1 MMKKHT
7 GIIYGLLLIAVC
19 LAGSMVHTTRAMAE
33 ETGVTYTYENGTLTF
48 QGSGAIEKQ
57 VNGEENSWRSY
68 KDTATKLVVEVGI
81 TEIGDSAFSGFT
93 KLQEISLPK
102 GLKLLG
108 DNCFEKCS
116 SLTSVSIPRRVTT
129 WRDYCFKDCTSLTS
143 VSIGRA
149 LQDDTVEVGENPFLG
164 DKALE
169 NITVEE
175 GHPYL
180 SVQDHALIYRSKYGW
195 NTLVAYPEGLTDTV
209 YCIPEGVDT
218 VGDKAFAGNQSIQK
232 LTMKSSVTRVEGKA
246 FWDMAS
252 LKEIRFSDKITS
264 IDWNEYTSDGFVG
277 ALYGCENVEQ
287 IVLPRHL
294 RSLGSVAF
302 GTCGKLKELVLPASL
317 KEFNTG
323 AVDGCN
329 NLEKITALNK
339 DMEITG
345 EDSDIS
351 IRTKFCGYAGSAF
364 AQFADQ
370 YDYDLEE
377 ITMHSVL
384 VDSYVLDR
392 ADVLVD
398 GSMVQ
403 KPDTIYMGNQV
414 EIRCKDGKS
423 CDAVRW
429 NDTLIYLQNGTYT
442 GILTGDVSMDDCY
455 ELQEIHNGA
464 EFIAAVKQDTAH
476 RVLKLVSDIAITDW
490 AENGTE
496 AVTDFAGAL
505 DGAGHKIYLRQFRTV
520 TASDRE
526 QEPQYLHSTFGN
538 NRGLIKNIVFSVD
551 YRQEEGNVETPLAI
565 LCGDNY
571 GVISDC
577 QVTGTCLYTNGSD
590 DSYIY
595 GLTKCNYYMLWND
608 TMSAWLSTGSKKL
621 GTVCG
626 ITGRNTFLGSLVH
639 VNMTGTLIAR
649 TVYGV
654 GKDNGGDY
662 CGDGISGGK
671 DVEIAQ
677 CGVAGSLYGQ
687 EVKEFF
693 GTTASDADFLE
704 EEITFSGEKNP
715 QTTLPE
721 PSPEETLPPEV
732 TETIP
737 PAASQSPGVSSGP
750 QPGESAKPETST
762 SPQPGESA
770 KPETTVSPKTKDT
783 VKPET
788 STTPKPKESA
798 KPGTS
803 ASPSASASAKPEVT
817 ESAKNTAEPTK
828 KPKESA
834 KPETSASPVA
844 SASAKP
850 EVTES
855 AKNTAEPTKKPK
867 DTAKPETSTTP
878 KPKDTVKP
886 ETSASPS
893 ASASAKPE
901 NPGSTMQL
909 PVPSQTNISNISNQV
924 TNNQVQIQ
932 NVNTNYIQ
940 LTWKAQ
946 GDCEYHIYRS
956 KKKAGVYRCVKVI
969 KGGGSYK
976 DRQAKRGQ
984 TYYYKIMTVNAD
996 GSHVSLDEIKPIK
1009 VTAAWLVKPVISVK
1023 KGVYNGR
1030 KGVQITLKKYQGKYA
1045 LIEGKW
1051 SGKYKKIPIRK
1062 GTIKSYKA
1070 KYRLAYG
1077 SQRGTISLRVRTWEK
1092 TGGKKR
1098 YSAYSNVVKM
1108 KV

>member
-48 QGSGAIEKQ
+48 QGSGVIEKQ

-149 LQDDTVEVGENPFLG
+149 LQEDTVKVGENPFLG

-169 NITVEE
+169 SITVET
-175 GHPYL
+175 GHPYF

-195 NTLVAYPEGLTDTV
+195 NTLVAYPEGLTAAA

-232 LTMKSSVTRVEGKA
+232 LTMKSSVTRIEGKA

-329 NLEKITALNK
+329 SLEKITSLNK
-339 DMEITG
+339 DMKIVG
-345 EDSDIS
+345 DASDIS
-351 IRTKFCGYAGSAF
+351 IRTKLCGYAGSAF

-370 YDYDLEE
+370 YDYYFEE
-377 ITMHSVL
+377 ITTHSVL

-398 GSMVQ
+398 GSMVE

-442 GILTGDVSMDDCY
+442 GMLTGDVSMDDCY

-490 AENGTE
+490 GENGTE
-496 AVTDFAGAL
+496 AATDFAGAL
-505 DGAGHKIYLRQFRTV
+505 DGAGHKIYLRQFRTI
-520 TASDRE
+520 TASARE
-526 QEPQYLHSTFGN
+526 KDTQYLSTFGN
-538 NRGLIKNIVFSVD
+538 NRGIIKNIVFSVD
-551 YRQEEGNVETPLAI
+551 YRQKEGNVELPLAI

-590 DSYIY
+590 DSCIY

-626 ITGRNTFLGSLVH
+626 ITGRNTFLGSMVN
-639 VNMTGTLIAR
+639 VNMTGILIAR

-654 GKDNGGDY
+654 GQENGGEY
-662 CGDGISGGK
+662 CGDSISNGK

-677 CGVAGSLYGQ
+677 CGVSGSLYGQ
-687 EVKEFF
+687 EVTEFF
-693 GTTASDADFLE
+693 GTTASDTDFSQ
-704 EEITFSGEKNP
+704 EEITFSGQKNP
-715 QTTLPE
+715 QTTPPE
-721 PSPEETLPPEV
+721 PSPEVTLPPEA

-750 QPGESAKPETST
+750 QPGESTKPETWV
-762 SPQPGESA
+762 SPKPEETV
-770 KPETTVSPKTKDT
+770 KPETTVSPKPGESA
-783 VKPET
+783 KPET
-788 STTPKPKESA
+788 STTPKPRESA
-798 KPGTS
+798 KPETS
-803 ASPSASASAKPEVT
+803 ASPSASTSAKPEVT

-828 KPKESA
+828 KPKE
-834 KPETSASPVA
+834 
-844 SASAKP
+844 
-850 EVTES
+850 
-855 AKNTAEPTKKPK
+855 
-867 DTAKPETSTTP
+867 TAKPEFSTTP
-878 KPKDTVKP
+878 KPKETAKP

-901 NPGSTMQL
+901 NPGSTMQS

-969 KGGGSYK
+969 RGGGSYK

-1009 VTAAWLVKPVISVK
+1009 VTAAWLIKPVISVK
-1023 KGVYNGR
+1023 KGIYNGR

>member
-1 MMKKHT
+1 MKKHT

-19 LAGSMVHTTRAMAE
+19 LAGSMAYTTRVTAE
-33 ETGVTYTYENGTLTF
+33 ETAVTYTYENGTLTF
-48 QGSGAIEKQ
+48 RGTGAIEKQ
-57 VNGEENSWRSY
+57 TDGEENPWRSY
-68 KDTATKLVVEVGI
+68 KDTATNLVIEVGI

-93 KLQEISLPK
+93 KLQKISLPK

-116 SLTSVSIPRRVTT
+116 SLTSVDIPRRVTT

-143 VSIGRA
+143 VSIGRG
-149 LQDDTVEVGENPFLG
+149 LQEDTVAVGENPFLG

-169 NITVEE
+169 SITVET

-180 SVQDHALIYRSKYGW
+180 YVQDHALVCRSKYGW
-195 NTLVAYPEGLTDTV
+195 NTLVTYPEGLTDLS

-218 VGDKAFAGNQSIQK
+218 VGDMAFAGNQSLQS
-232 LTMKSSVTRVEGKA
+232 LSMKSSVTRIEGRA
-246 FWDMAS
+246 FWNMTS
-252 LKEIRFSDKITS
+252 LKEIRFSDNITS

-287 IVLPRHL
+287 IILPRHL
-294 RSLGSVAF
+294 RSLGGVAF
-302 GTCGKLKELVLPASL
+302 GTCGKLKELVLPANI

-323 AVDGCN
+323 AVYGCS

-339 DMEITG
+339 DMKITG
-345 EDSDIS
+345 ENSDIS
-351 IRTKFCGYAGSAF
+351 IRTKLCGYAGSTL

-370 YDYDLEE
+370 YDYYFEE
-377 ITMHSVL
+377 ITTHSVL

-392 ADVLVD
+392 TDVFVD

-442 GILTGDVSMDDCY
+442 GMLSGDVSVDDCY
-455 ELQEIHNGA
+455 EVQEIHSGE
-464 EFIAAVKQDTAH
+464 EFIAAVKQDTDH

-490 AENGTE
+490 DENGTE

-505 DGAGHKIYLRQFRTV
+505 DGAGHKIYLRQFRTI
-520 TASDRE
+520 TASARE
-526 QEPQYLHSTFGN
+526 KDPRYLSTFGN
-538 NRGLIKNIVFSVD
+538 NRGIIKNIVFSVD
-551 YRQEEGNVETPLAI
+551 YRQEEGNVEMPLAI
-565 LCGDNY
+565 ICGNNY

-590 DSYIY
+590 DSCIY

-608 TMSAWLSTGSKKL
+608 SLSAWLSAGSKKL

-626 ITGRNTFLGSLVH
+626 ITGRNTFLGSLVN

-654 GKDNGGDY
+654 GQENGGDY
-662 CGDGISGGK
+662 CGDGISSGK
-671 DVEIAQ
+671 DVEIAR

-687 EVKEFF
+687 EVTEFF
-693 GTTASDADFLE
+693 GQNTSDTDFSQ
-704 EEITFSGEKNP
+704 EEITFSGQKNP
-715 QTTLPE
+715 EATLSE

-732 TETIP
+732 TETIL
-737 PAASQSPGVSSGP
+737 
-750 QPGESAKPETST
+750 
-762 SPQPGESA
+762 
-770 KPETTVSPKTKDT
+770 
-783 VKPET
+783 
-788 STTPKPKESA
+788 
-798 KPGTS
+798 
-803 ASPSASASAKPEVT
+803 PEVFISPTPEET
-817 ESAKNTAEPTK
+817 E
-828 KPKESA
+828 
-834 KPETSASPVA
+834 KPETSASP
-844 SASAKP
+844 
-850 EVTES
+850 EVSTSPTPTES
-855 AKNTAEPTKKPK
+855 EKPK
-867 DTAKPETSTTP
+867 
-878 KPKDTVKP
+878 
-886 ETSASPS
+886 TSASP
-893 ASASAKPE
+893 
-901 NPGSTMQL
+901 T
-909 PVPSQTNISNISNQV
+909 VPSQTNISNVSNQV

-932 NVNTNYIQ
+932 NVTTNYIQ

-956 KKKAGVYRCVKVI
+956 KKKAGVYQCVKIV
-969 KGGGSYK
+969 KGGGTYK
-976 DRQAKRGQ
+976 DHQAKRGQ
-984 TYYYKIMTVNAD
+984 TYYYKIMAVNAD
-996 GSHVSLDEIKPIK
+996 GSHTSLDEIKPIK
-1009 VTAAWLVKPVISVK
+1009 VTAAWLMKPVISAK
-1023 KGVYNGR
+1023 KGVYDGR

-1045 LIEGKW
+1045 VIEGKW
-1051 SGKYKKIPIRK
+1051 GGKYKKIPIRQ

-1077 SQRGTISLRVRTWEK
+1077 SQKGTISLRIRTWEK
-1092 TGGKKR
+1092 INGKKR
-1098 YSAYSNVVKM
+1098 YSAYSNVVRL

>member
-1 MMKKHT
+1 MKMMKKHT

-19 LAGSMVHTTRAMAE
+19 LAGSMAYTTRVTAE
-33 ETGVTYTYENGTLTF
+33 ETAVTYTYENGTLTF
-48 QGSGAIEKQ
+48 RGTGAIEKQ
-57 VNGEENSWRSY
+57 TDGEENPWRSY
-68 KDTATKLVVEVGI
+68 KDTATDLVIEVGI

-93 KLQEISLPK
+93 KLQKISFPK

-116 SLTSVSIPRRVTT
+116 SLTSVDIPRRVTT

-143 VSIGRA
+143 VSIGRV
-149 LQDDTVEVGENPFLG
+149 LQEDTAAVGENPFLG

-169 NITVEE
+169 SITVET

-180 SVQDHALIYRSKYGW
+180 YVQDHALVCRSKYGW
-195 NTLVAYPEGLTDTV
+195 NTLVTYPEGLTDLS

-218 VGDKAFAGNQSIQK
+218 VGDMAFAGNQSLQS
-232 LTMKSSVTRVEGKA
+232 LSMKSSVTRIEGRA
-246 FWDMAS
+246 FWNMTS
-252 LKEIRFSDKITS
+252 LKEIRFSDNITS

-287 IVLPRHL
+287 IILPRHL
-294 RSLGSVAF
+294 RSLGGVAF
-302 GTCGKLKELVLPASL
+302 GTCGKLKELVLPANI

-323 AVDGCN
+323 AVYGCS

-339 DMEITG
+339 DMKITG
-345 EDSDIS
+345 ENSDIS
-351 IRTKFCGYAGSAF
+351 IRTKLCGYAGSTL

-370 YDYDLEE
+370 YDYDFEE
-377 ITMHSVL
+377 ITAHSVL

-392 ADVLVD
+392 TDVFVD

-442 GILTGDVSMDDCY
+442 GMLSGDVSVDDCY

-464 EFIAAVKQDTAH
+464 EFIAAVKQDTDH

-490 AENGTE
+490 DENGTE

-505 DGAGHKIYLRQFRTV
+505 DGAGHKIYLRQFRTI
-520 TASDRE
+520 TASARE
-526 QEPQYLHSTFGN
+526 KDPRYLSTFGN
-538 NRGLIKNIVFSVD
+538 NRGIIKNIVFSVD
-551 YRQEEGNVETPLAI
+551 YRQEEGNVEMPLAI
-565 LCGDNY
+565 ICGNNY

-590 DSYIY
+590 DSCIY

-608 TMSAWLSTGSKKL
+608 SLSAWLSAGSKKL

-626 ITGRNTFLGSLVH
+626 ITGRNTFLGSLVN

-654 GKDNGGDY
+654 GQENGGDY

-671 DVEIAQ
+671 DVEIAR

-687 EVKEFF
+687 EVTEFF
-693 GTTASDADFLE
+693 GQNTSDTDFSQ
-704 EEITFSGEKNP
+704 EEITFSGQKNP
-715 QTTLPE
+715 EATLPE

-732 TETIP
+732 TETIL
-737 PAASQSPGVSSGP
+737 
-750 QPGESAKPETST
+750 
-762 SPQPGESA
+762 
-770 KPETTVSPKTKDT
+770 
-783 VKPET
+783 
-788 STTPKPKESA
+788 
-798 KPGTS
+798 
-803 ASPSASASAKPEVT
+803 PEVSISPTPEET
-817 ESAKNTAEPTK
+817 E
-828 KPKESA
+828 
-834 KPETSASPVA
+834 KPETSASPTPEESEKPKT
-844 SASAKP
+844 SASSEVSTSPTP
-850 EVTES
+850 EES
-855 AKNTAEPTKKPK
+855 K
-867 DTAKPETSTTP
+867 
-878 KPKDTVKP
+878 KP
-886 ETSASPS
+886 ETSASPEVSTSPTPTESEKPKTS
-893 ASASAKPE
+893 ASP
-901 NPGSTMQL
+901 T
-909 PVPSQTNISNISNQV
+909 VPSQTNISNVSNQV

-932 NVNTNYIQ
+932 NVTTNYIQ

-956 KKKAGVYRCVKVI
+956 KKKAGVYQCVKIV
-969 KGGGSYK
+969 KGGGTYK
-976 DRQAKRGQ
+976 DHQAKRGQ
-984 TYYYKIMTVNAD
+984 TYYYKIMAVNAD
-996 GSHVSLDEIKPIK
+996 GSHTSLDEIKPIK
-1009 VTAAWLVKPVISVK
+1009 VTAAWLMKPVISAK
-1023 KGVYNGR
+1023 KGVYDGR

-1045 LIEGKW
+1045 VIEGKW
-1051 SGKYKKIPIRK
+1051 GGKYKKIPIRQ

-1077 SQRGTISLRVRTWEK
+1077 SQKGTISLRIRTWEK
-1092 TGGKKR
+1092 INGKKR
-1098 YSAYSNVVKM
+1098 YSAYSNVVRLKM
-1108 KV
+1108 

>member
-1 MMKKHT
+1 MKMMKKHT

-19 LAGSMVHTTRAMAE
+19 LAGSMAYTTRVTAE
-33 ETGVTYTYENGTLTF
+33 ETAVTYTYENGTLTF
-48 QGSGAIEKQ
+48 RGTGAIEKQ
-57 VNGEENSWRSY
+57 TDGEENPWRSY
-68 KDTATKLVVEVGI
+68 KDTATNLVIEVGI

-93 KLQEISLPK
+93 KLQKISLPK

-116 SLTSVSIPRRVTT
+116 SLTSVDIPRRVTT

-143 VSIGRA
+143 VSIGRG
-149 LQDDTVEVGENPFLG
+149 LQEDTVAVGENPFLG

-169 NITVEE
+169 SITVET

-180 SVQDHALIYRSKYGW
+180 YVQDHALVCRSKYGW
-195 NTLVAYPEGLTDTV
+195 NTLVTYPEGLTDLS

-218 VGDKAFAGNQSIQK
+218 VGDMAFAGNQSLQS
-232 LTMKSSVTRVEGKA
+232 LSMKSSVTRIEGRA
-246 FWDMAS
+246 FWNMTS
-252 LKEIRFSDKITS
+252 LKEICFSDNITS

-287 IVLPRHL
+287 IILPRHL
-294 RSLGSVAF
+294 RSLGGVAF
-302 GTCGKLKELVLPASL
+302 GTCGKLKELVLPANL

-323 AVDGCN
+323 AVYGCS

-339 DMEITG
+339 DMKITG
-345 EDSDIS
+345 ENSDIS
-351 IRTKFCGYAGSAF
+351 IRTKLCGYAGSTL

-370 YDYDLEE
+370 YDYDFGE

-392 ADVLVD
+392 TDVFVD

-442 GILTGDVSMDDCY
+442 GMLSGDVSVDDCY
-455 ELQEIHNGA
+455 EVQEIHSGE
-464 EFIAAVKQDTAH
+464 EFIAAVKQDTDH

-490 AENGTE
+490 DENGTE

-505 DGAGHKIYLRQFRTV
+505 DGAGHKIYLRQFRTI
-520 TASDRE
+520 TASARE
-526 QEPQYLHSTFGN
+526 KDPRYLSTFGN
-538 NRGLIKNIVFSVD
+538 NRGIIKNIVFSVD
-551 YRQEEGNVETPLAI
+551 YRQEEGNVEMPLAI
-565 LCGDNY
+565 ICGNNY

-590 DSYIY
+590 DSCIY

-608 TMSAWLSTGSKKL
+608 SLSAWLSAGSKKL

-626 ITGRNTFLGSLVH
+626 ITGRNTFLGSLVN

-654 GKDNGGDY
+654 GQENGGDY
-662 CGDGISGGK
+662 CGDGISSGK
-671 DVEIAQ
+671 DVEIAR

-687 EVKEFF
+687 EVTEFF
-693 GTTASDADFLE
+693 GQNTSDTDFSQ
-704 EEITFSGEKNP
+704 EEITFSGQKNP
-715 QTTLPE
+715 EATLPE

-732 TETIP
+732 TETIL
-737 PAASQSPGVSSGP
+737 
-750 QPGESAKPETST
+750 
-762 SPQPGESA
+762 
-770 KPETTVSPKTKDT
+770 
-783 VKPET
+783 
-788 STTPKPKESA
+788 
-798 KPGTS
+798 
-803 ASPSASASAKPEVT
+803 PEVSISPTPT
-817 ESAKNTAEPTK
+817 ETEKT
-828 KPKESA
+828 
-834 KPETSASPVA
+834 ETSASP
-844 SASAKP
+844 
-850 EVTES
+850 EVSTSPTPTES
-855 AKNTAEPTKKPK
+855 EKPK
-867 DTAKPETSTTP
+867 
-878 KPKDTVKP
+878 
-886 ETSASPS
+886 TSASP
-893 ASASAKPE
+893 
-901 NPGSTMQL
+901 T
-909 PVPSQTNISNISNQV
+909 VPSQTNISNVSNQV

-932 NVNTNYIQ
+932 NVTTNYIQ

-956 KKKAGVYRCVKVI
+956 KKKAGVYQCVKIV
-969 KGGGSYK
+969 KGGGTYK
-976 DRQAKRGQ
+976 DHQAKRGQ
-984 TYYYKIMTVNAD
+984 TYYYKIMAVNAD
-996 GSHVSLDEIKPIK
+996 GSHTSLDEIKPIK
-1009 VTAAWLVKPVISVK
+1009 VTAAWLMKPVISAK
-1023 KGVYNGR
+1023 KGVYDGR

-1045 LIEGKW
+1045 VIEGKW
-1051 SGKYKKIPIRK
+1051 GGKYKKIPIRQ

-1077 SQRGTISLRVRTWEK
+1077 SQKGTISLRIRTWEK
-1092 TGGKKR
+1092 INGKKR
-1098 YSAYSNVVKM
+1098 YSAYSNVVRL

>member
-1 MMKKHT
+1 MKMMKKHT

-19 LAGSMVHTTRAMAE
+19 LAGSMAYTTRVTAE
-33 ETGVTYTYENGTLTF
+33 ETAVTYTYENGTLTF
-48 QGSGAIEKQ
+48 RGTGAIEKQ
-57 VNGEENSWRSY
+57 TDGEENPWRSY
-68 KDTATKLVVEVGI
+68 KDTATNLVIEVGI

-93 KLQEISLPK
+93 KLQKISLPK

-116 SLTSVSIPRRVTT
+116 SLTSVDIPRRVTT

-143 VSIGRA
+143 VSIGRG
-149 LQDDTVEVGENPFLG
+149 LQEDTVAVGENPFLG

-169 NITVEE
+169 SITVET

-180 SVQDHALIYRSKYGW
+180 YVQDHALVCRSKYGW
-195 NTLVAYPEGLTDTV
+195 NTLVTYPEGLTDLS

-218 VGDKAFAGNQSIQK
+218 VGDMAFAGNQSLQS
-232 LTMKSSVTRVEGKA
+232 LSMKSSVTRIEGRA
-246 FWDMAS
+246 FWNMTS
-252 LKEIRFSDKITS
+252 LKEIRFSDNITS

-287 IVLPRHL
+287 IILPRHL
-294 RSLGSVAF
+294 RSLGGVAF
-302 GTCGKLKELVLPASL
+302 GTCGKLKELVLPANI

-323 AVDGCN
+323 AVYGCS

-339 DMEITG
+339 DMKIT
-345 EDSDIS
+345 EENSDIS
-351 IRTKFCGYAGSAF
+351 IRTKLCGYAGSTL

-370 YDYDLEE
+370 YDYYFEE
-377 ITMHSVL
+377 ITTHSVL

-392 ADVLVD
+392 TDVFVD

-442 GILTGDVSMDDCY
+442 GMLSGDVSVDDCY
-455 ELQEIHNGA
+455 EVQEIHSGE
-464 EFIAAVKQDTAH
+464 EFIAAVKQDTDH

-490 AENGTE
+490 DENGTE

-505 DGAGHKIYLRQFRTV
+505 DGAGHKIYLRQFRTI
-520 TASDRE
+520 TASARE
-526 QEPQYLHSTFGN
+526 KDPRYLSTFGN
-538 NRGLIKNIVFSVD
+538 NRGIIKNIVFSVD
-551 YRQEEGNVETPLAI
+551 YRQEEGNVEMPLAI
-565 LCGDNY
+565 ICGNNY

-590 DSYIY
+590 DSCIY

-608 TMSAWLSTGSKKL
+608 SLSAWLSAGSKKL

-626 ITGRNTFLGSLVH
+626 ITGRNTFLGSLVN

-654 GKDNGGDY
+654 GQENGGDY
-662 CGDGISGGK
+662 CGDGISSGK
-671 DVEIAQ
+671 DVEIAR

-687 EVKEFF
+687 KVTEFF
-693 GTTASDADFLE
+693 GQNTSDTDFSQ
-704 EEITFSGEKNP
+704 EEITFSGQKNP
-715 QTTLPE
+715 EATLPE

-732 TETIP
+732 TETIL
-737 PAASQSPGVSSGP
+737 
-750 QPGESAKPETST
+750 PEVST
-762 SPQPGESA
+762 SPTPT
-770 KPETTVSPKTKDT
+770 ETEKT
-783 VKPET
+783 E
-788 STTPKPKESA
+788 
-798 KPGTS
+798 TS
-803 ASPSASASAKPEVT
+803 ASPTVSTSPTPEET
-817 ESAKNTAEPTK
+817 E
-828 KPKESA
+828 
-834 KPETSASPVA
+834 KPETSASP
-844 SASAKP
+844 
-850 EVTES
+850 T
-855 AKNTAEPTKKPK
+855 
-867 DTAKPETSTTP
+867 
-878 KPKDTVKP
+878 
-886 ETSASPS
+886 
-893 ASASAKPE
+893 
-901 NPGSTMQL
+901 
-909 PVPSQTNISNISNQV
+909 VPSQTNISNVSNQV

-932 NVNTNYIQ
+932 NVTTNYIQ

-956 KKKAGVYRCVKVI
+956 KKKAGVYQCVKIV
-969 KGGGSYK
+969 KGGGTYK
-976 DRQAKRGQ
+976 DHQAKRGQ
-984 TYYYKIMTVNAD
+984 TYYYKIMAVNAD
-996 GSHVSLDEIKPIK
+996 GSHTSLDEIKPIK
-1009 VTAAWLVKPVISVK
+1009 VTAAWLMKPVISAK
-1023 KGVYNGR
+1023 KGVYDGR

-1045 LIEGKW
+1045 VIEGKW
-1051 SGKYKKIPIRK
+1051 GGKYKKIPIRQ

-1077 SQRGTISLRVRTWEK
+1077 SQKGTISLRIRTWEK
-1092 TGGKKR
+1092 INGKKR
-1098 YSAYSNVVKM
+1098 YSAYSNVVRL

>member
-1 MMKKHT
+1 MKKHT

-19 LAGSMVHTTRAMAE
+19 LAGSMAYTAKVTAE
-33 ETGVTYTYENGTLTF
+33 ETEVTYTYENGTLTF
-48 QGSGAIEKQ
+48 RGTGAIEKQ
-57 VNGEENSWRSY
+57 TDGEENPWRSY
-68 KDTATKLVVEVGI
+68 KDTATNLVVEVGI

-93 KLQEISLPK
+93 KLQKISLPK

-116 SLTSVSIPRRVTT
+116 SLTSVDIPRRVTT

-143 VSIGRA
+143 VSIGRV
-149 LQDDTVEVGENPFLG
+149 LQEDTVAVGENPFLG

-169 NITVEE
+169 SITVET

-180 SVQDHALIYRSKYGW
+180 YVQDHALVCRSKYGW
-195 NTLVAYPEGLTDTV
+195 NTLVTYPEGLTDLS

-218 VGDKAFAGNQSIQK
+218 VGDMAFAGNQSLQS
-232 LTMKSSVTRVEGKA
+232 LSMKSSVTRIEGRA
-246 FWDMAS
+246 FWNMTS
-252 LKEIRFSDKITS
+252 LKEIRFSDNITS

-287 IVLPRHL
+287 IILPRHL
-294 RSLGSVAF
+294 RSLGGVAF
-302 GTCGKLKELVLPASL
+302 GTCGKLKELVLPANI

-323 AVDGCN
+323 AVYGCS

-339 DMEITG
+339 DMKITG
-345 EDSDIS
+345 ENSDIS
-351 IRTKFCGYAGSAF
+351 IRTKLCGYAGSTL
-364 AQFADQ
+364 AQFADR
-370 YDYDLEE
+370 YDYDFGE

-392 ADVLVD
+392 TDVFVD

-414 EIRCKDGKS
+414 EIRCRDGKS

-442 GILTGDVSMDDCY
+442 GILSGDVSVDDCY

-464 EFIAAVKQDTAH
+464 EFIAAVKQDTDH

-490 AENGTE
+490 DENGTE

-505 DGAGHKIYLRQFRTV
+505 DGAGHKIYLRQFRTI
-520 TASDRE
+520 TASARE
-526 QEPQYLHSTFGN
+526 KDPRYLSTFGN
-538 NRGLIKNIVFSVD
+538 NRGIIKNIVFSVD
-551 YRQEEGNVETPLAI
+551 YRQEEGNVEMPLAI
-565 LCGDNY
+565 ICGNNY

-590 DSYIY
+590 DSCIY

-608 TMSAWLSTGSKKL
+608 SLSAWLSAGSKKL

-626 ITGRNTFLGSLVH
+626 ITGRNTFLGSLVN

-654 GKDNGGDY
+654 GQENGGDY

-671 DVEIAQ
+671 DVEIAR

-687 EVKEFF
+687 EVTEFF
-693 GTTASDADFLE
+693 GQNTSDTDFSQ
-704 EEITFSGEKNP
+704 EEITFSGQKNP
-715 QTTLPE
+715 EATLPE

-732 TETIP
+732 TETILP
-737 PAASQSPGVSSGP
+737 EVSISPTP
-750 QPGESAKPETST
+750 TET
-762 SPQPGESA
+762 E
-770 KPETTVSPKTKDT
+770 KT
-783 VKPET
+783 E
-788 STTPKPKESA
+788 
-798 KPGTS
+798 TS
-803 ASPSASASAKPEVT
+803 ASPEVSTSPTPT
-817 ESAKNTAEPTK
+817 ESE
-828 KPKESA
+828 
-834 KPETSASPVA
+834 KPETSASP
-844 SASAKP
+844 
-850 EVTES
+850 T
-855 AKNTAEPTKKPK
+855 
-867 DTAKPETSTTP
+867 
-878 KPKDTVKP
+878 
-886 ETSASPS
+886 
-893 ASASAKPE
+893 
-901 NPGSTMQL
+901 
-909 PVPSQTNISNISNQV
+909 VPSQTNISNVSNQV

-932 NVNTNYIQ
+932 NVTTNYIQ

-956 KKKAGVYRCVKVI
+956 KKKAGVYQCVKIV
-969 KGGGSYK
+969 KGGGTYK
-976 DRQAKRGQ
+976 DHQAKRGQ
-984 TYYYKIMTVNAD
+984 TYYYKIMAVNAD
-996 GSHVSLDEIKPIK
+996 GSHTSLDEIKPIK
-1009 VTAAWLVKPVISVK
+1009 VTAAWLMKPVISAK
-1023 KGVYNGR
+1023 KGVYDGR

-1045 LIEGKW
+1045 VIEGKW
-1051 SGKYKKIPIRK
+1051 GGKYKKIPIRQ

-1077 SQRGTISLRVRTWEK
+1077 SQKGTISLRIRTWEK
-1092 TGGKKR
+1092 INGKKR
-1098 YSAYSNVVKM
+1098 YSAYSNVVRL

>member
-1 MMKKHT
+1 MKKHT

-19 LAGSMVHTTRAMAE
+19 LAGSMAYTTRVTAE
-33 ETGVTYTYENGTLTF
+33 ETAVTYTYENGTLTF
-48 QGSGAIEKQ
+48 RGTGAIEKQ
-57 VNGEENSWRSY
+57 TDGEENPWRSY
-68 KDTATKLVVEVGI
+68 KDTATNLVIEVGI

-93 KLQEISLPK
+93 KLQKISLPK

-116 SLTSVSIPRRVTT
+116 SLTSVDIPRRVTT

-143 VSIGRA
+143 VSIGRG
-149 LQDDTVEVGENPFLG
+149 LQEDTVAVGENLFLG

-169 NITVEE
+169 SITVET

-180 SVQDHALIYRSKYGW
+180 YVQDHALVCRSKYGW
-195 NTLVAYPEGLTDTV
+195 NTLVTYPEGLTDLS

-218 VGDKAFAGNQSIQK
+218 VGDMAFAGNQSLQS
-232 LTMKSSVTRVEGKA
+232 LSMKSSVTRIEGRA
-246 FWDMAS
+246 FWNMTS
-252 LKEIRFSDKITS
+252 LKEIRFSDNITS

-287 IVLPRHL
+287 IILPRHL
-294 RSLGSVAF
+294 RSLGGVAF
-302 GTCGKLKELVLPASL
+302 GTCGKLKELVLPANI

-323 AVDGCN
+323 AVYGCS

-339 DMEITG
+339 DMKITG
-345 EDSDIS
+345 ENSDIS
-351 IRTKFCGYAGSAF
+351 IRTKLCGYAGSTL

-370 YDYDLEE
+370 YDYDFGE

-392 ADVLVD
+392 TDVFVD

-414 EIRCKDGKS
+414 EIRCRDGKS

-442 GILTGDVSMDDCY
+442 GILSGDVSVDDCY

-464 EFIAAVKQDTAH
+464 EFIAAVKQDTDH

-490 AENGTE
+490 DENGTE

-505 DGAGHKIYLRQFRTV
+505 DGAGHKIYLRQFRTI
-520 TASDRE
+520 TASARE
-526 QEPQYLHSTFGN
+526 KDPRYLSTFGN
-538 NRGLIKNIVFSVD
+538 NRGIIKNIVFSVD
-551 YRQEEGNVETPLAI
+551 YRQEEGNVEMPLAI
-565 LCGDNY
+565 ICGNNY

-590 DSYIY
+590 DSCIY

-608 TMSAWLSTGSKKL
+608 SLSAWLSAGSKKL

-626 ITGRNTFLGSLVH
+626 ITGRNTFLGSLVN

-654 GKDNGGDY
+654 GQENGGDY

-671 DVEIAQ
+671 DVEIAR

-687 EVKEFF
+687 EVTEFF
-693 GTTASDADFLE
+693 GQNTSDTDFSQ
-704 EEITFSGEKNP
+704 EEITFSGQKNP
-715 QTTLPE
+715 EATLPE

-732 TETIP
+732 TETILP
-737 PAASQSPGVSSGP
+737 EVSISPTP
-750 QPGESAKPETST
+750 TET
-762 SPQPGESA
+762 E
-770 KPETTVSPKTKDT
+770 KT
-783 VKPET
+783 E
-788 STTPKPKESA
+788 
-798 KPGTS
+798 TS
-803 ASPSASASAKPEVT
+803 ASPEVSTSPTPT
-817 ESAKNTAEPTK
+817 ETE
-828 KPKESA
+828 
-834 KPETSASPVA
+834 KPETSASP
-844 SASAKP
+844 
-850 EVTES
+850 EVSTSPTPTES
-855 AKNTAEPTKKPK
+855 E
-867 DTAKPETSTTP
+867 
-878 KPKDTVKP
+878 KP
-886 ETSASPS
+886 ETSASP
-893 ASASAKPE
+893 
-901 NPGSTMQL
+901 T
-909 PVPSQTNISNISNQV
+909 VPSQTNISNVSNQV

-932 NVNTNYIQ
+932 NVTTNYIQ

-956 KKKAGVYRCVKVI
+956 KKKAGVYQCVKIV
-969 KGGGSYK
+969 KGGGTYK
-976 DRQAKRGQ
+976 DHQAKRGQ
-984 TYYYKIMTVNAD
+984 TYYYKIMAVNAD
-996 GSHVSLDEIKPIK
+996 GSHTSLDEIKPIK
-1009 VTAAWLVKPVISVK
+1009 VTAAWLMKPVISAK
-1023 KGVYNGR
+1023 KGVYDGR

-1045 LIEGKW
+1045 VIEGKW
-1051 SGKYKKIPIRK
+1051 GGKYKKIPIRQ

-1077 SQRGTISLRVRTWEK
+1077 SQKGTISLRIRTWEK
-1092 TGGKKR
+1092 INGKKR
-1098 YSAYSNVVKM
+1098 YSAYSNVVRL

>member
-1 MMKKHT
+1 MKMMKKHT

-19 LAGSMVHTTRAMAE
+19 LAGSMAYTTRVTAE
-33 ETGVTYTYENGTLTF
+33 ETAVTYTYENGTLTF
-48 QGSGAIEKQ
+48 RGTGAIEKQ
-57 VNGEENSWRSY
+57 TDGEENPWRSY
-68 KDTATKLVVEVGI
+68 KDTATNLVIEVGI

-93 KLQEISLPK
+93 KLQKISLPK

-116 SLTSVSIPRRVTT
+116 SLTSVDIPRRVTT

-143 VSIGRA
+143 VSIGRG
-149 LQDDTVEVGENPFLG
+149 LQEDTVAVGENPFLG

-169 NITVEE
+169 SITVET

-180 SVQDHALIYRSKYGW
+180 YVQDHALVCRSKYGW
-195 NTLVAYPEGLTDTV
+195 NTLVTYPEGLTDLS

-218 VGDKAFAGNQSIQK
+218 VGDMAFAGNQSLQS
-232 LTMKSSVTRVEGKA
+232 LSMKSSVTRIEGRA
-246 FWDMAS
+246 FWNMTS
-252 LKEIRFSDKITS
+252 LKEIRFSDNITS

-287 IVLPRHL
+287 IILPRHL
-294 RSLGSVAF
+294 RSLGGVAF
-302 GTCGKLKELVLPASL
+302 GTCGKLKELVLPANL

-323 AVDGCN
+323 AVYGCS

-339 DMEITG
+339 DMKITG
-345 EDSDIS
+345 ENSDIS
-351 IRTKFCGYAGSAF
+351 IRTKLCGYAGSTL

-370 YDYDLEE
+370 YDYYFEE
-377 ITMHSVL
+377 ITTHSVL

-392 ADVLVD
+392 TDVFVD

-442 GILTGDVSMDDCY
+442 GMLSGDVSVDDCY
-455 ELQEIHNGA
+455 EVQEIHSGE
-464 EFIAAVKQDTAH
+464 EFIAAVKQDTDH

-490 AENGTE
+490 DENGTE

-505 DGAGHKIYLRQFRTV
+505 DGAGHKIYLRQFRTI
-520 TASDRE
+520 TASARE
-526 QEPQYLHSTFGN
+526 KDPRYLSTFGN
-538 NRGLIKNIVFSVD
+538 NRGIIKNIVFSVD
-551 YRQEEGNVETPLAI
+551 YRQEEGNVEMPLAI
-565 LCGDNY
+565 ICGNNY

-590 DSYIY
+590 DSCIY

-608 TMSAWLSTGSKKL
+608 SLSAWLSAGSKKL

-626 ITGRNTFLGSLVH
+626 ITGRNTFLGSLVN

-654 GKDNGGDY
+654 GQENGGDY
-662 CGDGISGGK
+662 CGDGISSGK
-671 DVEIAQ
+671 DVEIAR

-687 EVKEFF
+687 KVTEFF
-693 GTTASDADFLE
+693 GQNTSDTDFSQ
-704 EEITFSGEKNP
+704 EEITFSGQKNP
-715 QTTLPE
+715 EATLPE

-732 TETIP
+732 TETIL
-737 PAASQSPGVSSGP
+737 
-750 QPGESAKPETST
+750 PEVST
-762 SPQPGESA
+762 SPT
-770 KPETTVSPKTKDT
+770 PE
-783 VKPET
+783 ET
-788 STTPKPKESA
+788 E
-798 KPGTS
+798 
-803 ASPSASASAKPEVT
+803 
-817 ESAKNTAEPTK
+817 
-828 KPKESA
+828 
-834 KPETSASPVA
+834 KPETSASP
-844 SASAKP
+844 
-850 EVTES
+850 EVSTSPTPTES
-855 AKNTAEPTKKPK
+855 EKPK
-867 DTAKPETSTTP
+867 
-878 KPKDTVKP
+878 
-886 ETSASPS
+886 TSASP
-893 ASASAKPE
+893 
-901 NPGSTMQL
+901 T
-909 PVPSQTNISNISNQV
+909 VPSQTNISNVSNQV

-932 NVNTNYIQ
+932 NVTTNYIQ

-956 KKKAGVYRCVKVI
+956 KKKAGVYQCVKIV
-969 KGGGSYK
+969 KGGGTYK
-976 DRQAKRGQ
+976 DHQAKRGQ
-984 TYYYKIMTVNAD
+984 TYYYKIMAVNAD
-996 GSHVSLDEIKPIK
+996 GSHTSLDEIKPIK
-1009 VTAAWLVKPVISVK
+1009 VTAAWLMKPVISAK
-1023 KGVYNGR
+1023 KGVYDGR

-1045 LIEGKW
+1045 VIEGKW
-1051 SGKYKKIPIRK
+1051 GGKYKKIPIRQ

-1077 SQRGTISLRVRTWEK
+1077 SQKGTISLRIRTWEK
-1092 TGGKKR
+1092 INGKKR
-1098 YSAYSNVVKM
+1098 YSAYSNVVRL

>member
-1 MMKKHT
+1 MKMMKKHT

-19 LAGSMVHTTRAMAE
+19 LAGSMAYTTRVTAE
-33 ETGVTYTYENGTLTF
+33 ETAVTYTYENGTLTF
-48 QGSGAIEKQ
+48 RGTGAIEKQ
-57 VNGEENSWRSY
+57 TDGEENPWRSY
-68 KDTATKLVVEVGI
+68 KDTATNLVIEVGI

-93 KLQEISLPK
+93 KLQKISLPK

-116 SLTSVSIPRRVTT
+116 SLTSVDIPRRVTT

-143 VSIGRA
+143 VSIGRG
-149 LQDDTVEVGENPFLG
+149 LQEDTVAVGENPFLG

-169 NITVEE
+169 SITVET

-180 SVQDHALIYRSKYGW
+180 YVQDHALVCRSKYGW
-195 NTLVAYPEGLTDTV
+195 NTLVTYPEGLTDLS

-218 VGDKAFAGNQSIQK
+218 VGDMAFAGNQSLQS
-232 LTMKSSVTRVEGKA
+232 LSMKSSVTRIEGRA
-246 FWDMAS
+246 FWNMTS
-252 LKEIRFSDKITS
+252 LKEIRFSDNITS

-287 IVLPRHL
+287 IILPRHL
-294 RSLGSVAF
+294 RSLGGVAF
-302 GTCGKLKELVLPASL
+302 GTCGKLKELVLPANI

-323 AVDGCN
+323 AVYGCS

-339 DMEITG
+339 DMKITG
-345 EDSDIS
+345 ENSDIS
-351 IRTKFCGYAGSAF
+351 IRTKLCGYAGSTL

-370 YDYDLEE
+370 YDYYFEE
-377 ITMHSVL
+377 ITTHSVL

-392 ADVLVD
+392 TDVFVD

-442 GILTGDVSMDDCY
+442 GMLSGDVSVDDCY

-464 EFIAAVKQDTAH
+464 EFIAAVKRDTDH

-490 AENGTE
+490 DENGTE

-505 DGAGHKIYLRQFRTV
+505 DGAGHKIYLRQFRTI
-520 TASDRE
+520 TASARE
-526 QEPQYLHSTFGN
+526 KDPRYLSIFGN
-538 NRGLIKNIVFSVD
+538 NRGIIKNIVFSVD
-551 YRQEEGNVETPLAI
+551 YRQEEGNVEMPLAI
-565 LCGDNY
+565 ICGNNY

-590 DSYIY
+590 DSCIY

-608 TMSAWLSTGSKKL
+608 SLSAWLSAGSKKL

-626 ITGRNTFLGSLVH
+626 ITGRNTFLGSLVN

-654 GKDNGGDY
+654 GQENGGDY
-662 CGDGISGGK
+662 CGDGISSGK
-671 DVEIAQ
+671 DVEIAR

-687 EVKEFF
+687 KVTEFF
-693 GTTASDADFLE
+693 GQNTSDTDFSQ
-704 EEITFSGEKNP
+704 EEITFSGQKNP
-715 QTTLPE
+715 EATLPE

-732 TETIP
+732 TETIL
-737 PAASQSPGVSSGP
+737 
-750 QPGESAKPETST
+750 
-762 SPQPGESA
+762 
-770 KPETTVSPKTKDT
+770 
-783 VKPET
+783 
-788 STTPKPKESA
+788 
-798 KPGTS
+798 
-803 ASPSASASAKPEVT
+803 PEVSISPT
-817 ESAKNTAEPTK
+817 PEESK
-828 KPKESA
+828 
-834 KPETSASPVA
+834 KPETSASPEVSTSPTPTESEKPKT
-844 SASAKP
+844 SASP
-850 EVTES
+850 EVSTSPTPEES
-855 AKNTAEPTKKPK
+855 E
-867 DTAKPETSTTP
+867 
-878 KPKDTVKP
+878 KP
-886 ETSASPS
+886 ETSASPEVSTSPTPTESEKPKTS
-893 ASASAKPE
+893 ASP
-901 NPGSTMQL
+901 T
-909 PVPSQTNISNISNQV
+909 VPSRTNISNVSNQV

-932 NVNTNYIQ
+932 NVTTNYIQ

-956 KKKAGVYRCVKVI
+956 KKKAGVYQCVKIV
-969 KGGGSYK
+969 KGGGTYK
-976 DRQAKRGQ
+976 DHQAKRGQ
-984 TYYYKIMTVNAD
+984 TYYYKIMAVNAD
-996 GSHVSLDEIKPIK
+996 GSHTSLDEIKPIK
-1009 VTAAWLVKPVISVK
+1009 VTAAWLMKPVISAK
-1023 KGVYNGR
+1023 KGVYDGR

-1045 LIEGKW
+1045 VIEGKW
-1051 SGKYKKIPIRK
+1051 GGKYKKIPIRQ

-1077 SQRGTISLRVRTWEK
+1077 SQKGTISLRIRTWEK
-1092 TGGKKR
+1092 INGKKR
-1098 YSAYSNVVKM
+1098 YSAYSNVVRL

>member
-1 MMKKHT
+1 MKMMKKHT

-19 LAGSMVHTTRAMAE
+19 LAGSMAYTTRVTAE
-33 ETGVTYTYENGTLTF
+33 ETAVTYTYENGTLTF
-48 QGSGAIEKQ
+48 RGTGAIEKQ
-57 VNGEENSWRSY
+57 TDGEENPWRSY
-68 KDTATKLVVEVGI
+68 KDTATNLVIEVGI

-93 KLQEISLPK
+93 KLQKISLPK

-116 SLTSVSIPRRVTT
+116 SLTSVDIPRRVTT

-143 VSIGRA
+143 VSIGRG
-149 LQDDTVEVGENPFLG
+149 LQEDTVAVGENPFLG

-169 NITVEE
+169 SITVET

-180 SVQDHALIYRSKYGW
+180 YVQDHALVCRSKYGW
-195 NTLVAYPEGLTDTV
+195 NTLVTYPEGLTDLS

-218 VGDKAFAGNQSIQK
+218 VGDMAFAGNQSLQS
-232 LTMKSSVTRVEGKA
+232 LSMKSSVTRIEGRA
-246 FWDMAS
+246 FWNMTS
-252 LKEIRFSDKITS
+252 LKEIRFSDNITS

-287 IVLPRHL
+287 IILPRHL
-294 RSLGSVAF
+294 RSLGGVAF
-302 GTCGKLKELVLPASL
+302 GTCGKLKELVLPANI

-323 AVDGCN
+323 AVYGCS

-339 DMEITG
+339 DMKITG
-345 EDSDIS
+345 ENSDIS
-351 IRTKFCGYAGSAF
+351 IRTKLCGYAGSTL

-370 YDYDLEE
+370 YDYYFEE
-377 ITMHSVL
+377 ITTHSVL

-392 ADVLVD
+392 TDVFVD

-442 GILTGDVSMDDCY
+442 GMLSGDVSVDDCY
-455 ELQEIHNGA
+455 EVQEIHSGE
-464 EFIAAVKQDTAH
+464 EFIAAVKQDTDH

-490 AENGTE
+490 DENGTE

-505 DGAGHKIYLRQFRTV
+505 DGAGHKIYLRQFRTI
-520 TASDRE
+520 TASARE
-526 QEPQYLHSTFGN
+526 KDPRYLSTFGN
-538 NRGLIKNIVFSVD
+538 NRGIIKNIVFSVD
-551 YRQEEGNVETPLAI
+551 YRQEEGNVEMPLAI
-565 LCGDNY
+565 ICGNNY

-590 DSYIY
+590 DSCIY

-608 TMSAWLSTGSKKL
+608 SLSAWLSAGSKKL

-626 ITGRNTFLGSLVH
+626 ITGRNTFLGSLVN

-654 GKDNGGDY
+654 GQENGGDY
-662 CGDGISGGK
+662 CGDGISSGK
-671 DVEIAQ
+671 DVEIAR

-687 EVKEFF
+687 KVTEFF
-693 GTTASDADFLE
+693 GQNTSDTDFSQ
-704 EEITFSGEKNP
+704 EEITFSGQKNP
-715 QTTLPE
+715 EATLPE

-732 TETIP
+732 TETIL
-737 PAASQSPGVSSGP
+737 
-750 QPGESAKPETST
+750 PEVST
-762 SPQPGESA
+762 SPTPTES
-770 KPETTVSPKTKDT
+770 E
-783 VKPET
+783 
-788 STTPKPKESA
+788 KPK
-798 KPGTS
+798 TS
-803 ASPSASASAKPEVT
+803 ASPT
-817 ESAKNTAEPTK
+817 
-828 KPKESA
+828 
-834 KPETSASPVA
+834 
-844 SASAKP
+844 
-850 EVTES
+850 
-855 AKNTAEPTKKPK
+855 
-867 DTAKPETSTTP
+867 
-878 KPKDTVKP
+878 
-886 ETSASPS
+886 
-893 ASASAKPE
+893 
-901 NPGSTMQL
+901 
-909 PVPSQTNISNISNQV
+909 VPSQTNISNVSNQV

-932 NVNTNYIQ
+932 NVTTNYIQ

-956 KKKAGVYRCVKVI
+956 KKKAGVYQCVKIV
-969 KGGGSYK
+969 KGGGTYK
-976 DRQAKRGQ
+976 DHQAKRGQ
-984 TYYYKIMTVNAD
+984 TYYYKIMAVNAD
-996 GSHVSLDEIKPIK
+996 GSHTSLDEIKPIK
-1009 VTAAWLVKPVISVK
+1009 VTAAWLMKPVISAK

-1045 LIEGKW
+1045 VIEGKW
-1051 SGKYKKIPIRK
+1051 GGKYKKIPIRQ

-1077 SQRGTISLRVRTWEK
+1077 SQKGTISLRIRTWEK
-1092 TGGKKR
+1092 INGKKR
-1098 YSAYSNVVKM
+1098 YSAYSNVVRL

>member
-143 VSIGRA
+143 VSIGRV
-149 LQDDTVEVGENPFLG
+149 LQEDTVKVGENPFLG
-164 DKALE
+164 DKVLE
-169 NITVEE
+169 NVTVEE

-180 SVQDHALIYRSKYGW
+180 YVQDHALIYQSKYGW
-195 NTLVAYPEGLTDTV
+195 NTLVAYPEGLTAAA

-232 LTMKSSVTRVEGKA
+232 LTMKSSVTRIEGKA
-246 FWDMAS
+246 FWDMTS
-252 LKEIRFSDKITS
+252 LKEIRFSDNITS

-329 NLEKITALNK
+329 SLEKITALNK
-339 DMEITG
+339 DMKIVG
-345 EDSDIS
+345 DASDIS
-351 IRTKFCGYAGSAF
+351 IRTKLCGYAGSAF

-370 YDYDLEE
+370 YDYYLEE

-398 GSMVQ
+398 GSMVE

-442 GILTGDVSMDDCY
+442 GMLTGDVSMDDCY

-490 AENGTE
+490 GENGTE
-496 AVTDFAGAL
+496 AATDFAGAL

-526 QEPQYLHSTFGN
+526 QEPKYLHSTFGN

-551 YRQEEGNVETPLAI
+551 YRQEEGNVEAPLAI

-590 DSYIY
+590 DSCIY

-693 GTTASDADFLE
+693 GENNSDIDFSE
-704 EEITFSGEKNP
+704 EEIKFSGEKNP

-721 PSPEETLPPEV
+721 PSPEETLPPEF

-750 QPGESAKPETST
+750 QPGESTKPETSV
-762 SPQPGESA
+762 SPKPEETV
-770 KPETTVSPKTKDT
+770 KPETTVSL
-783 VKPET
+783 
-788 STTPKPKESA
+788 KPKESIN
-798 KPGTS
+798 PETS

-828 KPKESA
+828 KPKETTKPETSTTPKPKESA
-834 KPETSASPVA
+834 KPETSASPSA

-855 AKNTAEPTKKPK
+855 VKNTAEPTKKPK
-867 DTAKPETSTTP
+867 ETTKPETSVTP
-878 KPKDTVKP
+878 KPKESAKP

-901 NPGSTMQL
+901 NPGSTMQS

-1023 KGVYNGR
+1023 KGIYNGR

>member
-1 MMKKHT
+1 MKMMKKHT

-19 LAGSMVHTTRAMAE
+19 LAGSMAYTTRVTAE
-33 ETGVTYTYENGTLTF
+33 ETAVTYTYENGTLTF
-48 QGSGAIEKQ
+48 RGTGAIEKQ
-57 VNGEENSWRSY
+57 TDGEENPWRSY
-68 KDTATKLVVEVGI
+68 KDTATNLVIEVGI

-93 KLQEISLPK
+93 KLQKISLPK

-116 SLTSVSIPRRVTT
+116 SLTSVDIPRRVTT

-143 VSIGRA
+143 VSIGRG
-149 LQDDTVEVGENPFLG
+149 LQEDTVAVGENPFLG

-169 NITVEE
+169 SITVET

-180 SVQDHALIYRSKYGW
+180 YVQDHALVCRSKYGW
-195 NTLVAYPEGLTDTV
+195 NTLVTYPEGLTDLS

-218 VGDKAFAGNQSIQK
+218 VGDMAFAGNQSLQS
-232 LTMKSSVTRVEGKA
+232 LSMKSSVTRIEGRA
-246 FWDMAS
+246 FWNMTS
-252 LKEIRFSDKITS
+252 LKEIRFSDNITS

-287 IVLPRHL
+287 IILPRHL
-294 RSLGSVAF
+294 RSLGGVAF
-302 GTCGKLKELVLPASL
+302 GTCGKLKELVLPANI

-323 AVDGCN
+323 AVYGCS

-339 DMEITG
+339 DMKITG
-345 EDSDIS
+345 ENSDIS
-351 IRTKFCGYAGSAF
+351 IRTKLCGYAGSTL

-370 YDYDLEE
+370 YDYYFEE
-377 ITMHSVL
+377 ITTHSVL

-392 ADVLVD
+392 TDVFVD

-442 GILTGDVSMDDCY
+442 GMLSGDVSVDDCY

-464 EFIAAVKQDTAH
+464 EFIAAVKRDTDH

-490 AENGTE
+490 DENGTE

-505 DGAGHKIYLRQFRTV
+505 DGAGHKIYLRQFRTI
-520 TASDRE
+520 TASARE
-526 QEPQYLHSTFGN
+526 KDPRYLSTFGN
-538 NRGLIKNIVFSVD
+538 NRGIIKNIVFSVD
-551 YRQEEGNVETPLAI
+551 YRQEEGNVEMPLVI
-565 LCGDNY
+565 ICGNNY

-590 DSYIY
+590 DSCIY

-608 TMSAWLSTGSKKL
+608 SLSAWLSAGSKKL

-626 ITGRNTFLGSLVH
+626 ITGRNTFLGSLVN

-654 GKDNGGDY
+654 GQENGGDY
-662 CGDGISGGK
+662 CGDGISSGK
-671 DVEIAQ
+671 DVEIAR

-687 EVKEFF
+687 KVTEFF
-693 GTTASDADFLE
+693 GQNTSDTDFSQ
-704 EEITFSGEKNP
+704 EEITFSGQKNP
-715 QTTLPE
+715 EATLPE

-732 TETIP
+732 TETIL
-737 PAASQSPGVSSGP
+737 
-750 QPGESAKPETST
+750 PEVST
-762 SPQPGESA
+762 SPTPT
-770 KPETTVSPKTKDT
+770 ETEKT
-783 VKPET
+783 E
-788 STTPKPKESA
+788 
-798 KPGTS
+798 TS
-803 ASPSASASAKPEVT
+803 ASPTVSTSPTPEET
-817 ESAKNTAEPTK
+817 E
-828 KPKESA
+828 
-834 KPETSASPVA
+834 KPETSASP
-844 SASAKP
+844 
-850 EVTES
+850 T
-855 AKNTAEPTKKPK
+855 
-867 DTAKPETSTTP
+867 
-878 KPKDTVKP
+878 
-886 ETSASPS
+886 
-893 ASASAKPE
+893 
-901 NPGSTMQL
+901 
-909 PVPSQTNISNISNQV
+909 VPSQTNISNVSNQV

-932 NVNTNYIQ
+932 NVTTNYIQ

-956 KKKAGVYRCVKVI
+956 KKKAGVYQCVKIV
-969 KGGGSYK
+969 KGGGTYK
-976 DRQAKRGQ
+976 DHQAKRGQ
-984 TYYYKIMTVNAD
+984 TYYYKIMAVNAD
-996 GSHVSLDEIKPIK
+996 GSHTSLDEIKPIK
-1009 VTAAWLVKPVISVK
+1009 VTAAWLMKPVISAK
-1023 KGVYNGR
+1023 KGVYDGR

-1045 LIEGKW
+1045 VIEGKW
-1051 SGKYKKIPIRK
+1051 GGKYKKIPIRQ

-1077 SQRGTISLRVRTWEK
+1077 SQKGTISLRIRTWEK
-1092 TGGKKR
+1092 INGKKR
-1098 YSAYSNVVKM
+1098 YSAYSNVVRL

>member
-1 MMKKHT
+1 MKKHT

-19 LAGSMVHTTRAMAE
+19 LAGSMAYTTRVTAE
-33 ETGVTYTYENGTLTF
+33 ETAVTYTYENGTLTF
-48 QGSGAIEKQ
+48 RGTGAIEKQ
-57 VNGEENSWRSY
+57 TDGEENPWRSY
-68 KDTATKLVVEVGI
+68 KDTATNLVIEVGI

-93 KLQEISLPK
+93 KLQKISLPK

-116 SLTSVSIPRRVTT
+116 SLTSVDIPRRVTT

-143 VSIGRA
+143 VSIGRG
-149 LQDDTVEVGENPFLG
+149 LQEDTVAVGENPFLG

-169 NITVEE
+169 SITVET

-180 SVQDHALIYRSKYGW
+180 YVQDHALVCRSKYGW
-195 NTLVAYPEGLTDTV
+195 NTLVTYPEGLTDLS

-218 VGDKAFAGNQSIQK
+218 VGDMAFAGNQSLQS
-232 LTMKSSVTRVEGKA
+232 LSMKSSVTRIEGRA
-246 FWDMAS
+246 FWNMTS
-252 LKEIRFSDKITS
+252 LKEIRFSDNITS

-287 IVLPRHL
+287 IILPRHL
-294 RSLGSVAF
+294 RSLGGVAF
-302 GTCGKLKELVLPASL
+302 GTCGKLKELVLPANI

-323 AVDGCN
+323 AVYGCS

-339 DMEITG
+339 DMKITG
-345 EDSDIS
+345 ENSDIS
-351 IRTKFCGYAGSAF
+351 IRTKLCGYAGSTL

-370 YDYDLEE
+370 YDYYFEE
-377 ITMHSVL
+377 ITTHSVL

-392 ADVLVD
+392 TDVFVD

-442 GILTGDVSMDDCY
+442 GMLSGDVSVDDCY
-455 ELQEIHNGA
+455 EVQEIHSGE
-464 EFIAAVKQDTAH
+464 EFIAAVKQDTDH

-490 AENGTE
+490 DENGTE

-505 DGAGHKIYLRQFRTV
+505 DGAGHKIYLRQFRTI
-520 TASDRE
+520 TASARE
-526 QEPQYLHSTFGN
+526 KDPRYLSTFGN
-538 NRGLIKNIVFSVD
+538 NRGIIKNIVFSVD
-551 YRQEEGNVETPLAI
+551 YRQEEGNVEMPLAI
-565 LCGDNY
+565 ICGNNY

-590 DSYIY
+590 DSCIY

-608 TMSAWLSTGSKKL
+608 SLSAWLSAGSKKL

-626 ITGRNTFLGSLVH
+626 ITGRNTFLGSLVN

-654 GKDNGGDY
+654 GQENGGDY
-662 CGDGISGGK
+662 CGDGISSGK
-671 DVEIAQ
+671 DVEIAR

-687 EVKEFF
+687 EVTEFF
-693 GTTASDADFLE
+693 GQNTSDTDFSQ
-704 EEITFSGEKNP
+704 EEITFSGQKNP
-715 QTTLPE
+715 EATLPE

-732 TETIP
+732 TETIL
-737 PAASQSPGVSSGP
+737 
-750 QPGESAKPETST
+750 
-762 SPQPGESA
+762 
-770 KPETTVSPKTKDT
+770 
-783 VKPET
+783 
-788 STTPKPKESA
+788 
-798 KPGTS
+798 
-803 ASPSASASAKPEVT
+803 PEVFISPTPEET
-817 ESAKNTAEPTK
+817 E
-828 KPKESA
+828 
-834 KPETSASPVA
+834 KPETSASP
-844 SASAKP
+844 
-850 EVTES
+850 EVSTSPTPTES
-855 AKNTAEPTKKPK
+855 EKPK
-867 DTAKPETSTTP
+867 
-878 KPKDTVKP
+878 
-886 ETSASPS
+886 TSASP
-893 ASASAKPE
+893 
-901 NPGSTMQL
+901 T
-909 PVPSQTNISNISNQV
+909 VPSQTNISNVSNQV

-932 NVNTNYIQ
+932 NVTTNYIQ

-956 KKKAGVYRCVKVI
+956 KKKAGVYQCVKIV
-969 KGGGSYK
+969 KGGGTYK
-976 DRQAKRGQ
+976 DHQAKRGQ
-984 TYYYKIMTVNAD
+984 TYYYKIMAVNAD
-996 GSHVSLDEIKPIK
+996 GSHTSLDEIKPIK
-1009 VTAAWLVKPVISVK
+1009 VTAAWLMKPVISAK
-1023 KGVYNGR
+1023 KGVYDGR

-1045 LIEGKW
+1045 VIEGKW
-1051 SGKYKKIPIRK
+1051 GGKYKKIPIRQ

-1077 SQRGTISLRVRTWEK
+1077 SQKGTISLRIRSWEK
-1092 TGGKKR
+1092 INGKKR
-1098 YSAYSNVVKM
+1098 YSAYSNVVRL

>member
-1 MMKKHT
+1 MKMMKKHT

-19 LAGSMVHTTRAMAE
+19 LAGSMAYTAKVTAE
-33 ETGVTYTYENGTLTF
+33 ETEVTYTYENGTLTF
-48 QGSGAIEKQ
+48 RGTGAIEKQ
-57 VNGEENSWRSY
+57 TDGEENPWRSY
-68 KDTATKLVVEVGI
+68 KDTATNLVVEVGI

-93 KLQEISLPK
+93 KLQKISLPK

-116 SLTSVSIPRRVTT
+116 SLTSVDIPRRVTT

-143 VSIGRA
+143 VSIGRV
-149 LQDDTVEVGENPFLG
+149 LQEDTVAVGENPFLG

-169 NITVEE
+169 SITVET

-180 SVQDHALIYRSKYGW
+180 YVQDHALVCRSKYGW
-195 NTLVAYPEGLTDTV
+195 NTLVTYPEGLTDLS

-218 VGDKAFAGNQSIQK
+218 VGDMAFAGNQSLQS
-232 LTMKSSVTRVEGKA
+232 LSMKSSVTRIEGRA
-246 FWDMAS
+246 FWNMTS
-252 LKEIRFSDKITS
+252 LKEIRFSDNITS

-287 IVLPRHL
+287 IILPRHL
-294 RSLGSVAF
+294 RSLGGVAF
-302 GTCGKLKELVLPASL
+302 GTCGKLKELVLPANI

-323 AVDGCN
+323 AVYGCS

-339 DMEITG
+339 DMKITG
-345 EDSDIS
+345 ENSDIS
-351 IRTKFCGYAGSAF
+351 IRTKLCGYAGSTL

-370 YDYDLEE
+370 YDYDFGE

-392 ADVLVD
+392 TDVFVD

-414 EIRCKDGKS
+414 EIRCRDGKS

-442 GILTGDVSMDDCY
+442 GILSGDVSVDDCY

-464 EFIAAVKQDTAH
+464 EFIAAVKQDTDH

-490 AENGTE
+490 DENGTE

-505 DGAGHKIYLRQFRTV
+505 DGAGHKIYLRQFRTI
-520 TASDRE
+520 TASARE
-526 QEPQYLHSTFGN
+526 KDPRYLSTFGN
-538 NRGLIKNIVFSVD
+538 NRGIIKNIVFSVD
-551 YRQEEGNVETPLAI
+551 YRQEEGNVEMPLAI
-565 LCGDNY
+565 ICGNNY

-590 DSYIY
+590 DSCIY

-608 TMSAWLSTGSKKL
+608 SLSAWLSAGSKKL

-626 ITGRNTFLGSLVH
+626 ITGRNTFLGSLVN

-654 GKDNGGDY
+654 GQENGGDY

-671 DVEIAQ
+671 DVEIAR

-687 EVKEFF
+687 EVTEFF
-693 GTTASDADFLE
+693 GQNTSDTDFSQ
-704 EEITFSGEKNP
+704 EEITFSGQKNP
-715 QTTLPE
+715 EATLPE

-732 TETIP
+732 TETILP
-737 PAASQSPGVSSGP
+737 EVSISPTP
-750 QPGESAKPETST
+750 TET
-762 SPQPGESA
+762 E
-770 KPETTVSPKTKDT
+770 KT
-783 VKPET
+783 E
-788 STTPKPKESA
+788 
-798 KPGTS
+798 TS
-803 ASPSASASAKPEVT
+803 ASPEVSTSPTPT
-817 ESAKNTAEPTK
+817 ETE
-828 KPKESA
+828 
-834 KPETSASPVA
+834 KPETSASP
-844 SASAKP
+844 
-850 EVTES
+850 EVSTSPTPTES
-855 AKNTAEPTKKPK
+855 E
-867 DTAKPETSTTP
+867 
-878 KPKDTVKP
+878 KP
-886 ETSASPS
+886 ETSASP
-893 ASASAKPE
+893 
-901 NPGSTMQL
+901 T
-909 PVPSQTNISNISNQV
+909 VPSQTNISNVSNQV

-932 NVNTNYIQ
+932 NVTTNYIQ

-956 KKKAGVYRCVKVI
+956 KKKAGVYQCVKIV
-969 KGGGSYK
+969 KGGGTYK
-976 DRQAKRGQ
+976 DHQAKRGQ
-984 TYYYKIMTVNAD
+984 TYYYKIMAVNAD
-996 GSHVSLDEIKPIK
+996 GSHTSLDEIKPIK
-1009 VTAAWLVKPVISVK
+1009 VTAAWLMKPVISAK
-1023 KGVYNGR
+1023 KGVYDGR

-1045 LIEGKW
+1045 VIEGKW
-1051 SGKYKKIPIRK
+1051 GGKYKKIPIRQ

-1077 SQRGTISLRVRTWEK
+1077 SQKGTISLRIRTWEK
-1092 TGGKKR
+1092 INGKKR
-1098 YSAYSNVVKM
+1098 YSAYSNVVRL

>member
-1 MMKKHT
+1 MKMMKKHT

-19 LAGSMVHTTRAMAE
+19 LAGSMAYTTRVTAE
-33 ETGVTYTYENGTLTF
+33 ETAVTYTYENGTLTF
-48 QGSGAIEKQ
+48 RGTGAIEKQ
-57 VNGEENSWRSY
+57 TDGEENPWRSY
-68 KDTATKLVVEVGI
+68 KDTATNLVIEVGI

-93 KLQEISLPK
+93 KLQKISLPK

-116 SLTSVSIPRRVTT
+116 SLTSVDIPRRVTT

-143 VSIGRA
+143 VSIGRG
-149 LQDDTVEVGENPFLG
+149 LQEDTVAVGENPFLG

-169 NITVEE
+169 SITVET

-180 SVQDHALIYRSKYGW
+180 YVQDHALVCRSKYGW
-195 NTLVAYPEGLTDTV
+195 NTLVTYPEGLTDLS

-218 VGDKAFAGNQSIQK
+218 VGDMAFAGNQSLQS
-232 LTMKSSVTRVEGKA
+232 LSMKSSVTRIEGRA
-246 FWDMAS
+246 FWNMTS
-252 LKEIRFSDKITS
+252 LKEIRFSDNITS

-287 IVLPRHL
+287 IILPRHL
-294 RSLGSVAF
+294 RSLGGVAF
-302 GTCGKLKELVLPASL
+302 GTCGKLKELVLPANI

-323 AVDGCN
+323 AVYGCS

-339 DMEITG
+339 DMKITG
-345 EDSDIS
+345 ENSDLS
-351 IRTKFCGYAGSAF
+351 IRTKLCGYAGSTL

-370 YDYDLEE
+370 YDYDFEE
-377 ITMHSVL
+377 ITTHSVL

-392 ADVLVD
+392 TDVFVD

-414 EIRCKDGKS
+414 EIRCRDGKS

-442 GILTGDVSMDDCY
+442 GMLSGDVSVDDCY

-464 EFIAAVKQDTAH
+464 EFIAAVKQDTDH

-490 AENGTE
+490 DENGTE

-505 DGAGHKIYLRQFRTV
+505 DGAGHKIYLRQFRTI
-520 TASDRE
+520 TASARE
-526 QEPQYLHSTFGN
+526 KDPRYLSTFGN
-538 NRGLIKNIVFSVD
+538 NRGIIKNIVFSVD
-551 YRQEEGNVETPLAI
+551 YRQEEGNVEMPLAI
-565 LCGDNY
+565 ICGNNY

-590 DSYIY
+590 DSCIY

-608 TMSAWLSTGSKKL
+608 SLSAWLSAGSKKL

-626 ITGRNTFLGSLVH
+626 ITGRNTFLGSLVN

-654 GKDNGGDY
+654 GQENGGDY
-662 CGDGISGGK
+662 CGDGISSGK
-671 DVEIAQ
+671 DVEIAR

-687 EVKEFF
+687 KVTEFF
-693 GTTASDADFLE
+693 GQNTSDTDFSQ
-704 EEITFSGEKNP
+704 EEITFSGQKNP

-732 TETIP
+732 TETIL
-737 PAASQSPGVSSGP
+737 
-750 QPGESAKPETST
+750 PEVST
-762 SPQPGESA
+762 SPTPTES
-770 KPETTVSPKTKDT
+770 E
-783 VKPET
+783 
-788 STTPKPKESA
+788 KPK
-798 KPGTS
+798 TS
-803 ASPSASASAKPEVT
+803 ASPT
-817 ESAKNTAEPTK
+817 
-828 KPKESA
+828 
-834 KPETSASPVA
+834 
-844 SASAKP
+844 
-850 EVTES
+850 
-855 AKNTAEPTKKPK
+855 
-867 DTAKPETSTTP
+867 
-878 KPKDTVKP
+878 
-886 ETSASPS
+886 
-893 ASASAKPE
+893 
-901 NPGSTMQL
+901 
-909 PVPSQTNISNISNQV
+909 VPSQTNISNVSNQV

-932 NVNTNYIQ
+932 NVTTNYIQ

-956 KKKAGVYRCVKVI
+956 KKKAGVYQCVKIV
-969 KGGGSYK
+969 KGGGTYK
-976 DRQAKRGQ
+976 DHQAKRGQ
-984 TYYYKIMTVNAD
+984 TYYYKIMAVNAD
-996 GSHVSLDEIKPIK
+996 GSHTSLDEIKPIK
-1009 VTAAWLVKPVISVK
+1009 VTAAWLMKPVISAK
-1023 KGVYNGR
+1023 KGVYDGR

-1045 LIEGKW
+1045 VIEGKW
-1051 SGKYKKIPIRK
+1051 GGKYKKIPIRQ

-1077 SQRGTISLRVRTWEK
+1077 SQKGTISLRIRTWEK
-1092 TGGKKR
+1092 INGKKR
-1098 YSAYSNVVKM
+1098 YSAYSNVVRL

>member
-1 MMKKHT
+1 MKMMKKHT

-19 LAGSMVHTTRAMAE
+19 LAGSMAYTAKVTAE
-33 ETGVTYTYENGTLTF
+33 ETEVTYTYENGTLTF
-48 QGSGAIEKQ
+48 RGTGAIEKQ
-57 VNGEENSWRSY
+57 TDGEENPWRSY
-68 KDTATKLVVEVGI
+68 KDTATNLVVEVGI

-93 KLQEISLPK
+93 KLQKISLPK

-116 SLTSVSIPRRVTT
+116 SLTSVDIPRRVTT

-143 VSIGRA
+143 VSIGRV
-149 LQDDTVEVGENPFLG
+149 LQEDTVAVGENPFLG

-169 NITVEE
+169 SITVET

-180 SVQDHALIYRSKYGW
+180 YVQDHALVCRSKYGW
-195 NTLVAYPEGLTDTV
+195 NTLVTYPEGLTDLS

-218 VGDKAFAGNQSIQK
+218 VGDMAFAGNQSLQS
-232 LTMKSSVTRVEGKA
+232 LSMKSSVTRIEGRA
-246 FWDMAS
+246 FWNMTS
-252 LKEIRFSDKITS
+252 LKEIRFSDNITS

-287 IVLPRHL
+287 IILPRHL
-294 RSLGSVAF
+294 RSLGGVAF
-302 GTCGKLKELVLPASL
+302 GTCGKLKELVLPANI

-323 AVDGCN
+323 AVYGCS

-339 DMEITG
+339 DMKITG
-345 EDSDIS
+345 ENSDIS
-351 IRTKFCGYAGSAF
+351 IRTKLCGYAGSTL

-370 YDYDLEE
+370 YDYDFGE

-392 ADVLVD
+392 TDVFVD

-414 EIRCKDGKS
+414 EIRCRDGKS

-442 GILTGDVSMDDCY
+442 GILSGDVSVDDCY

-464 EFIAAVKQDTAH
+464 EFIAAVKQDTDH

-490 AENGTE
+490 DENGTE

-505 DGAGHKIYLRQFRTV
+505 DGAGHKIYLRQFRTI
-520 TASDRE
+520 TASARE
-526 QEPQYLHSTFGN
+526 KDPRYLSTFGN
-538 NRGLIKNIVFSVD
+538 NRGIIKNIVFSVD
-551 YRQEEGNVETPLAI
+551 YRQEEGNVEMPLAI
-565 LCGDNY
+565 ICGNNY

-590 DSYIY
+590 DSCIY

-608 TMSAWLSTGSKKL
+608 SLSAWLSAGSKKL

-626 ITGRNTFLGSLVH
+626 ITGRNTFLGSLVN

-654 GKDNGGDY
+654 GQENGGDY

-671 DVEIAQ
+671 DVEIAR

-687 EVKEFF
+687 EVTEFF
-693 GTTASDADFLE
+693 GQNTSDTDFSQ
-704 EEITFSGEKNP
+704 EEITFSGQKNP
-715 QTTLPE
+715 EATLPE

-732 TETIP
+732 TETIL
-737 PAASQSPGVSSGP
+737 
-750 QPGESAKPETST
+750 
-762 SPQPGESA
+762 
-770 KPETTVSPKTKDT
+770 
-783 VKPET
+783 
-788 STTPKPKESA
+788 
-798 KPGTS
+798 
-803 ASPSASASAKPEVT
+803 PEVSISPT
-817 ESAKNTAEPTK
+817 PEESK
-828 KPKESA
+828 
-834 KPETSASPVA
+834 KPETSASP
-844 SASAKP
+844 
-850 EVTES
+850 EVSTSPTPTES
-855 AKNTAEPTKKPK
+855 EKPK
-867 DTAKPETSTTP
+867 
-878 KPKDTVKP
+878 
-886 ETSASPS
+886 TSASP
-893 ASASAKPE
+893 
-901 NPGSTMQL
+901 T
-909 PVPSQTNISNISNQV
+909 VPSQTNISNVSNQV

-932 NVNTNYIQ
+932 NVTTNYIQ

-956 KKKAGVYRCVKVI
+956 KKKAGVYQCVKIV
-969 KGGGSYK
+969 KGGGTYK
-976 DRQAKRGQ
+976 DHQAKRGQ
-984 TYYYKIMTVNAD
+984 TYYYKIMAVNAD
-996 GSHVSLDEIKPIK
+996 GSHTSLDEIKPIK
-1009 VTAAWLVKPVISVK
+1009 VTAAWLMKPVISAK
-1023 KGVYNGR
+1023 KGVYDGR

-1045 LIEGKW
+1045 VIEGKW
-1051 SGKYKKIPIRK
+1051 GGKYKKIPIRQ

-1077 SQRGTISLRVRTWEK
+1077 SQKGTISLRIRTWEK
-1092 TGGKKR
+1092 INGKKR
-1098 YSAYSNVVKM
+1098 YSAYSNVVRL

>member
-1 MMKKHT
+1 MKMMKKHT

-19 LAGSMVHTTRAMAE
+19 LAGSMAYTTRVTAE
-33 ETGVTYTYENGTLTF
+33 ETAVTYTYENGTLTF
-48 QGSGAIEKQ
+48 RGTGAIEKQ
-57 VNGEENSWRSY
+57 TDGEENPWRSY
-68 KDTATKLVVEVGI
+68 KDTATNLVIEVGI

-93 KLQEISLPK
+93 KLQKISLPK

-116 SLTSVSIPRRVTT
+116 SLTSVDIPRRVTT

-143 VSIGRA
+143 VSIGRG
-149 LQDDTVEVGENPFLG
+149 LQEDTVAVGENLFLG

-169 NITVEE
+169 SITVET

-180 SVQDHALIYRSKYGW
+180 YVQDHALVCRSKYGW
-195 NTLVAYPEGLTDTV
+195 NTLVTYPEGLTDLS

-218 VGDKAFAGNQSIQK
+218 VGDMAFAGNQSLQS
-232 LTMKSSVTRVEGKA
+232 LSMKSSVTRIEGRA
-246 FWDMAS
+246 FWNMTS
-252 LKEIRFSDKITS
+252 LKEIRFSDNITS

-287 IVLPRHL
+287 IILPRHL
-294 RSLGSVAF
+294 RSLGGVAF
-302 GTCGKLKELVLPASL
+302 GTCGKLKELVLPANI

-323 AVDGCN
+323 AVYGCS

-339 DMEITG
+339 DMKITG
-345 EDSDIS
+345 ENSDIS
-351 IRTKFCGYAGSAF
+351 IRTKLCGYAGSTL

-370 YDYDLEE
+370 YDYYFEE
-377 ITMHSVL
+377 ITTHSVL

-392 ADVLVD
+392 TDVFVD

-442 GILTGDVSMDDCY
+442 GMLSGDVSVDDCY
-455 ELQEIHNGA
+455 EVQEIHSGE
-464 EFIAAVKQDTAH
+464 EFIAAVKQDTDH

-490 AENGTE
+490 DENGTE

-505 DGAGHKIYLRQFRTV
+505 DGAGHKIYLRQFRTI
-520 TASDRE
+520 TASARE
-526 QEPQYLHSTFGN
+526 KDPRYLSTFGN
-538 NRGLIKNIVFSVD
+538 NRGIIKNIVFSVD
-551 YRQEEGNVETPLAI
+551 YRQEEGNVEMPLAI
-565 LCGDNY
+565 ICGNNY

-590 DSYIY
+590 DSCIY

-608 TMSAWLSTGSKKL
+608 SLSAWLSAGSKKL

-626 ITGRNTFLGSLVH
+626 ITGRNTFLGSLVN

-654 GKDNGGDY
+654 GQENGGDY
-662 CGDGISGGK
+662 CGDGISSGK
-671 DVEIAQ
+671 DVEIAR

-687 EVKEFF
+687 EVTEFF
-693 GTTASDADFLE
+693 GQNTSDTDFSQ
-704 EEITFSGEKNP
+704 EEITFSGQKNP
-715 QTTLPE
+715 EATLPE

-732 TETIP
+732 TETIL
-737 PAASQSPGVSSGP
+737 
-750 QPGESAKPETST
+750 
-762 SPQPGESA
+762 
-770 KPETTVSPKTKDT
+770 
-783 VKPET
+783 
-788 STTPKPKESA
+788 
-798 KPGTS
+798 
-803 ASPSASASAKPEVT
+803 PEVSISPTPEET
-817 ESAKNTAEPTK
+817 E
-828 KPKESA
+828 
-834 KPETSASPVA
+834 KPETSASP
-844 SASAKP
+844 
-850 EVTES
+850 E
-855 AKNTAEPTKKPK
+855 
-867 DTAKPETSTTP
+867 
-878 KPKDTVKP
+878 
-886 ETSASPS
+886 
-893 ASASAKPE
+893 
-901 NPGSTMQL
+901 
-909 PVPSQTNISNISNQV
+909 VPSQTNISNVSNQV

-932 NVNTNYIQ
+932 NVTTNYIQ

-956 KKKAGVYRCVKVI
+956 KKKAGVYQCVKIV
-969 KGGGSYK
+969 KGGGTYK
-976 DRQAKRGQ
+976 DHQAKRGQ
-984 TYYYKIMTVNAD
+984 TYYYKIMAVNAD
-996 GSHVSLDEIKPIK
+996 GSHTSLDEIKPIK
-1009 VTAAWLVKPVISVK
+1009 VTAAWLMKPVISAK
-1023 KGVYNGR
+1023 KGVYDGR

-1045 LIEGKW
+1045 VIEGKW
-1051 SGKYKKIPIRK
+1051 GGKYKKIPIRQ

-1077 SQRGTISLRVRTWEK
+1077 SQKGTISLRIRTWEK
-1092 TGGKKR
+1092 INGKKR
-1098 YSAYSNVVKM
+1098 YSAYSNVVRL

>member
-1 MMKKHT
+1 MKMTKKHT

-19 LAGSMVHTTRAMAE
+19 LAGSMAYTTRVTAE
-33 ETGVTYTYENGTLTF
+33 ETAVTYTYENGTLTF
-48 QGSGAIEKQ
+48 RGTGAIEKQ
-57 VNGEENSWRSY
+57 TDGEENPWRSY
-68 KDTATKLVVEVGI
+68 KDTATNLVIEVGI

-93 KLQEISLPK
+93 KLQKISLPK

-116 SLTSVSIPRRVTT
+116 SLTSVDIPRRVTT

-143 VSIGRA
+143 VSIGRG
-149 LQDDTVEVGENPFLG
+149 LQEDTVAVGENPFLG

-169 NITVEE
+169 SITVET

-180 SVQDHALIYRSKYGW
+180 YVQDHALVCRSKYGW
-195 NTLVAYPEGLTDTV
+195 NTLVTYPEGLTDLS

-218 VGDKAFAGNQSIQK
+218 VGDMAFAGNQSLQS
-232 LTMKSSVTRVEGKA
+232 LSMKSSVTRIEGRA
-246 FWDMAS
+246 FWNMTS
-252 LKEIRFSDKITS
+252 LKEIRFSDNITS

-287 IVLPRHL
+287 IILPRHL
-294 RSLGSVAF
+294 RSLGGVAF
-302 GTCGKLKELVLPASL
+302 GTCGKLKELVLPANL

-323 AVDGCN
+323 AVYGCS

-339 DMEITG
+339 DMKITG
-345 EDSDIS
+345 ENSDIS
-351 IRTKFCGYAGSAF
+351 IRTKLCGYAGSTL

-370 YDYDLEE
+370 YDYYFEE
-377 ITMHSVL
+377 ITTHSVL

-392 ADVLVD
+392 TDVFVD

-442 GILTGDVSMDDCY
+442 GMLSGDVSVDDCY
-455 ELQEIHNGA
+455 EVQEIHSGE
-464 EFIAAVKQDTAH
+464 EFIAAVKQDTDH

-490 AENGTE
+490 DENGTE

-505 DGAGHKIYLRQFRTV
+505 DGAGHKIYLRQFRTI
-520 TASDRE
+520 TASARE
-526 QEPQYLHSTFGN
+526 KDPRYLSTFGN
-538 NRGLIKNIVFSVD
+538 NRGIIKNIVFSVD
-551 YRQEEGNVETPLAI
+551 YRQEEGNVEMPLAI
-565 LCGDNY
+565 ICGNNY

-590 DSYIY
+590 DSCIY

-608 TMSAWLSTGSKKL
+608 SLSAWLSAGSKKL

-626 ITGRNTFLGSLVH
+626 ITGRNTFLGSLVN

-654 GKDNGGDY
+654 GQENGGDY
-662 CGDGISGGK
+662 CGDGISSGK
-671 DVEIAQ
+671 DVEIAR

-687 EVKEFF
+687 KVTEFF
-693 GTTASDADFLE
+693 GQNTSDTDFSQ
-704 EEITFSGEKNP
+704 EEITFSGQKNP
-715 QTTLPE
+715 EATLPE

-732 TETIP
+732 TETIL
-737 PAASQSPGVSSGP
+737 
-750 QPGESAKPETST
+750 
-762 SPQPGESA
+762 
-770 KPETTVSPKTKDT
+770 
-783 VKPET
+783 
-788 STTPKPKESA
+788 
-798 KPGTS
+798 
-803 ASPSASASAKPEVT
+803 PEVFISPTPT
-817 ESAKNTAEPTK
+817 ESK
-828 KPKESA
+828 
-834 KPETSASPVA
+834 KPETSAS
-844 SASAKP
+844 S
-850 EVTES
+850 EVSTSPTPTES
-855 AKNTAEPTKKPK
+855 EKPK
-867 DTAKPETSTTP
+867 
-878 KPKDTVKP
+878 
-886 ETSASPS
+886 TSASP
-893 ASASAKPE
+893 
-901 NPGSTMQL
+901 T
-909 PVPSQTNISNISNQV
+909 VPSQTNISNVSNQV

-932 NVNTNYIQ
+932 NVTTNYIQ

-956 KKKAGVYRCVKVI
+956 KKKAGVYQCVKIV
-969 KGGGSYK
+969 KGGGTYK
-976 DRQAKRGQ
+976 DHQAKRGQ
-984 TYYYKIMTVNAD
+984 TYYYKIMAVNAD
-996 GSHVSLDEIKPIK
+996 GSHTSLDEIKPIK
-1009 VTAAWLVKPVISVK
+1009 VTAAWLMKPVISAK
-1023 KGVYNGR
+1023 KGVYDGR

-1045 LIEGKW
+1045 VIEGKW
-1051 SGKYKKIPIRK
+1051 GGKYKKIPIRQ

-1077 SQRGTISLRVRTWEK
+1077 SQKGTISLRIRTWEK
-1092 TGGKKR
+1092 INGKKR
-1098 YSAYSNVVKM
+1098 YSAYSNVVRL

>member
-1 MMKKHT
+1 MKMMKKHT

-19 LAGSMVHTTRAMAE
+19 LAGSMAYTTRVTAE
-33 ETGVTYTYENGTLTF
+33 ETAVTYTYENGTLTF
-48 QGSGAIEKQ
+48 RGTGAIEKQ
-57 VNGEENSWRSY
+57 TDGEENPWRSY
-68 KDTATKLVVEVGI
+68 KDTATNLVIEVGI

-93 KLQEISLPK
+93 KLQKISLPK

-116 SLTSVSIPRRVTT
+116 SLTSVDIPRRVTT

-143 VSIGRA
+143 VSIGRG
-149 LQDDTVEVGENPFLG
+149 LQEDTVAVGENPFLG

-169 NITVEE
+169 SITVET

-180 SVQDHALIYRSKYGW
+180 YVQDHALVCRSKYGW
-195 NTLVAYPEGLTDTV
+195 NTLVTYPEGLTDLS

-218 VGDKAFAGNQSIQK
+218 VGDMAFAGNQSLQS
-232 LTMKSSVTRVEGKA
+232 LSMKSSVTRIEGRA
-246 FWDMAS
+246 FWNMTS
-252 LKEIRFSDKITS
+252 LKEIRFSDNITS

-287 IVLPRHL
+287 IILPRHL
-294 RSLGSVAF
+294 RSLGGVAF
-302 GTCGKLKELVLPASL
+302 GTCGKLKELVLPANI

-323 AVDGCN
+323 AVYGCS

-339 DMEITG
+339 DMKITG
-345 EDSDIS
+345 ENSDIS
-351 IRTKFCGYAGSAF
+351 IRTKLCGYAGSTL

-370 YDYDLEE
+370 YDYYFEE
-377 ITMHSVL
+377 ITTHSVL

-392 ADVLVD
+392 TDVFVD

-442 GILTGDVSMDDCY
+442 GMLSGDVSVDDCY
-455 ELQEIHNGA
+455 EVQEIHSGE
-464 EFIAAVKQDTAH
+464 EFIAAVKQDTDH

-490 AENGTE
+490 DENGTE

-505 DGAGHKIYLRQFRTV
+505 DGAGHKIYLRQFRTI
-520 TASDRE
+520 TASARE
-526 QEPQYLHSTFGN
+526 KDPRYLSTFGN
-538 NRGLIKNIVFSVD
+538 NRGIIKNIVFSVD
-551 YRQEEGNVETPLAI
+551 YRQEEGNVEMPLAI
-565 LCGDNY
+565 ICGNNY

-590 DSYIY
+590 DSCIY

-608 TMSAWLSTGSKKL
+608 SLSAWLSAGSKKL

-626 ITGRNTFLGSLVH
+626 ITGRNTFLGSLVN

-654 GKDNGGDY
+654 GQENGGDY
-662 CGDGISGGK
+662 CGDGISSGK
-671 DVEIAQ
+671 DVEIAR

-687 EVKEFF
+687 EVTEFF
-693 GTTASDADFLE
+693 GQNTSDTDFSQ
-704 EEITFSGEKNP
+704 EEITFSGQKNP
-715 QTTLPE
+715 EATLPE

-732 TETIP
+732 TETIL
-737 PAASQSPGVSSGP
+737 
-750 QPGESAKPETST
+750 
-762 SPQPGESA
+762 
-770 KPETTVSPKTKDT
+770 
-783 VKPET
+783 
-788 STTPKPKESA
+788 
-798 KPGTS
+798 
-803 ASPSASASAKPEVT
+803 PEVFISPTPEET
-817 ESAKNTAEPTK
+817 E
-828 KPKESA
+828 
-834 KPETSASPVA
+834 KPETSASP
-844 SASAKP
+844 
-850 EVTES
+850 EVSTSPTPTES
-855 AKNTAEPTKKPK
+855 EKPK
-867 DTAKPETSTTP
+867 
-878 KPKDTVKP
+878 
-886 ETSASPS
+886 TSASP
-893 ASASAKPE
+893 
-901 NPGSTMQL
+901 T
-909 PVPSQTNISNISNQV
+909 VPSQTNISNVSNQV

-932 NVNTNYIQ
+932 NVTTNYIQ

-956 KKKAGVYRCVKVI
+956 KKKAGVYQCVKIV
-969 KGGGSYK
+969 KGGGTYK
-976 DRQAKRGQ
+976 DHQAKRGQ
-984 TYYYKIMTVNAD
+984 TYYYKIMAVNAD
-996 GSHVSLDEIKPIK
+996 GSHTSLDEIKPIK
-1009 VTAAWLVKPVISVK
+1009 VTAAWLMKPVISAK
-1023 KGVYNGR
+1023 KGVYDGR

-1045 LIEGKW
+1045 VIEGKW
-1051 SGKYKKIPIRK
+1051 GGKYKKIPIRQ

-1077 SQRGTISLRVRTWEK
+1077 SQKGTISLRIRTWEK
-1092 TGGKKR
+1092 INGKKR
-1098 YSAYSNVVKM
+1098 YSAYSNVVRL

>member
-1 MMKKHT
+1 MKMMKKHT

-19 LAGSMVHTTRAMAE
+19 LAGSMAYTTRVTAE
-33 ETGVTYTYENGTLTF
+33 ETAVTYTYENGTLTF
-48 QGSGAIEKQ
+48 RGTGAIEKQ
-57 VNGEENSWRSY
+57 TDGEENPWRSY
-68 KDTATKLVVEVGI
+68 KDTATNLVIEVGI

-93 KLQEISLPK
+93 KLQKISLPK

-116 SLTSVSIPRRVTT
+116 SLTSVDIPRRVTT

-143 VSIGRA
+143 VSIGRG
-149 LQDDTVEVGENPFLG
+149 LQEDTVAVGENPFLG

-169 NITVEE
+169 SITVET

-180 SVQDHALIYRSKYGW
+180 YVQDHALVCRSKYGW
-195 NTLVAYPEGLTDTV
+195 NTLVTYPEGLTDLS

-218 VGDKAFAGNQSIQK
+218 VGDMAFAGNQSLQS
-232 LTMKSSVTRVEGKA
+232 LSMKSSVTRIEGRA
-246 FWDMAS
+246 FWNMTS
-252 LKEIRFSDKITS
+252 LKEIRFSDNITS

-287 IVLPRHL
+287 IILPRHL
-294 RSLGSVAF
+294 RSLGGVAF
-302 GTCGKLKELVLPASL
+302 GTCGKLKELVLPANI

-323 AVDGCN
+323 AVYGCS

-339 DMEITG
+339 DMKITG
-345 EDSDIS
+345 ENSDIS
-351 IRTKFCGYAGSAF
+351 IRTKLCGYAGSTL

-370 YDYDLEE
+370 YDYYFEE
-377 ITMHSVL
+377 ITTHSVL

-392 ADVLVD
+392 TDVFVD

-442 GILTGDVSMDDCY
+442 GMLSGDVSVDDCY
-455 ELQEIHNGA
+455 EVQEIHSGE
-464 EFIAAVKQDTAH
+464 EFIAAVKQDTDH

-490 AENGTE
+490 DENGTE

-505 DGAGHKIYLRQFRTV
+505 DGAGHKIYLRQFRTI
-520 TASDRE
+520 TASARE
-526 QEPQYLHSTFGN
+526 KDPRYLSTFGN
-538 NRGLIKNIVFSVD
+538 NRGIIKNIVFSVD
-551 YRQEEGNVETPLAI
+551 YRQEEGNVEMPLAI
-565 LCGDNY
+565 ICGNNY

-590 DSYIY
+590 DSCIY

-608 TMSAWLSTGSKKL
+608 SLSAWLSAGSKKL

-626 ITGRNTFLGSLVH
+626 ITGRNTFLGSLVN

-654 GKDNGGDY
+654 GQENGGDY
-662 CGDGISGGK
+662 CGDGISSGK
-671 DVEIAQ
+671 DVEIAR

-687 EVKEFF
+687 KVTEFF
-693 GTTASDADFLE
+693 GQNTSDTDFSQ
-704 EEITFSGEKNP
+704 EEITFSGQKNP

-732 TETIP
+732 TETIL
-737 PAASQSPGVSSGP
+737 
-750 QPGESAKPETST
+750 PEVST
-762 SPQPGESA
+762 SPTPT
-770 KPETTVSPKTKDT
+770 ET
-783 VKPET
+783 E
-788 STTPKPKESA
+788 
-798 KPGTS
+798 
-803 ASPSASASAKPEVT
+803 
-817 ESAKNTAEPTK
+817 
-828 KPKESA
+828 
-834 KPETSASPVA
+834 KPETSASP
-844 SASAKP
+844 
-850 EVTES
+850 EVSTSPTPTES
-855 AKNTAEPTKKPK
+855 EKPK
-867 DTAKPETSTTP
+867 
-878 KPKDTVKP
+878 
-886 ETSASPS
+886 TSASP
-893 ASASAKPE
+893 
-901 NPGSTMQL
+901 T
-909 PVPSQTNISNISNQV
+909 VPSQTNISNVSNQV

-932 NVNTNYIQ
+932 NVTTNYIQ

-956 KKKAGVYRCVKVI
+956 KKKAGVYQCVKIV
-969 KGGGSYK
+969 KGGGTYK
-976 DRQAKRGQ
+976 DHQAKRGQ
-984 TYYYKIMTVNAD
+984 TYYYKIMAVNAD
-996 GSHVSLDEIKPIK
+996 GSHTSLDEIKPIK
-1009 VTAAWLVKPVISVK
+1009 VTAAWLMKPVISAK

-1045 LIEGKW
+1045 VIEGKW
-1051 SGKYKKIPIRK
+1051 GGKYKKIPIRQ

-1077 SQRGTISLRVRTWEK
+1077 SQKGTISLRIRTWEK
-1092 TGGKKR
+1092 INGKKR
-1098 YSAYSNVVKM
+1098 YSAYSNVVRL

>member
-7 GIIYGLLLIAVC
+7 GIIYGLLLIAVF
-19 LAGSMVHTTRAMAE
+19 LAGSMVHTTTATAE
-33 ETGVTYTYENGTLTF
+33 EAGVTYTYENGTLTF
-48 QGSGAIEKQ
+48 QGSGTIEKQ

-81 TEIGDSAFSGFT
+81 TKIGDSAFSGFT
-93 KLQEISLPK
+93 KLQETSLPK

-149 LQDDTVEVGENPFLG
+149 LQEDTVEVGENPFLG

-195 NTLVAYPEGLTDTV
+195 NTLVAYPGGLTDTA

-232 LTMKSSVTRVEGKA
+232 LTMKSSVTRIEGKA
-246 FWDMAS
+246 FWDMTS
-252 LKEIRFSDKITS
+252 LKEIRFSDNITS

-329 NLEKITALNK
+329 SLEKITALNK
-339 DMEITG
+339 DMKITG

-351 IRTKFCGYAGSAF
+351 IRTKFCGYVGSAF

-370 YDYDLEE
+370 YDYDFEE

-398 GSMVQ
+398 GNMVE

-414 EIRCKDGKS
+414 EIRCKTGKS

-464 EFIAAVKQDTAH
+464 EFIAAVKQDMAH

-490 AENGTE
+490 GENGTE
-496 AVTDFAGAL
+496 AVTDFTGAL

-551 YRQEEGNVETPLAI
+551 YRQEEGNVEMPLAI

-577 QVTGTCLYTNGSD
+577 EVTGTCLYTNGSD
-590 DSYIY
+590 DSHIY

-608 TMSAWLSTGSKKL
+608 TMSAWLSAGSKKL

-693 GTTASDADFLE
+693 GENNSDIDFTE
-704 EEITFSGEKNP
+704 EEIKFSGEKNP
-715 QTTLPE
+715 QTTPPE
-721 PSPEETLPPEV
+721 PSPEETLPPEA

-737 PAASQSPGVSSGP
+737 PAASQSPGVP
-750 QPGESAKPETST
+750 V
-762 SPQPGESA
+762 SPQPGASE
-770 KPETTVSPKTKDT
+770 KPEI
-783 VKPET
+783 
-788 STTPKPKESA
+788 
-798 KPGTS
+798 S
-803 ASPSASASAKPEVT
+803 ASPTASASVSPEI
-817 ESAKNTAEPTK
+817 
-828 KPKESA
+828 
-834 KPETSASPVA
+834 SASPTA
-844 SASAKP
+844 SAGVSP
-850 EVTES
+850 EI
-855 AKNTAEPTKKPK
+855 
-867 DTAKPETSTTP
+867 
-878 KPKDTVKP
+878 
-886 ETSASPS
+886 SASPT
-893 ASASAKPE
+893 ASAGTE
-901 NPGSTMQL
+901 PGSTTQPTDVPKAPGQTGIPANQS
-909 PVPSQTNISNISNQV
+909 PVPSQTNISNVSNQV

-932 NVNTNYIQ
+932 NVTTNYIQ

-956 KKKAGVYRCVKVI
+956 KKKTGVYQCVKIV
-969 KGGGSYK
+969 KGGGNYK
-976 DRQAKRGQ
+976 DHQAKRGQ
-984 TYYYKIMTVNAD
+984 TYYYKIMAVNAD
-996 GSHVSLDEIKPIK
+996 GSHMSLDEIKPIK
-1009 VTAAWLVKPVISVK
+1009 VTAAWLRKPVISAK
-1023 KGVYNGR
+1023 KGVYGGR

-1045 LIEGKW
+1045 VIEGKW
-1051 SGKYKKIPIRK
+1051 SGKFKKISIRK

-1077 SQRGTISLRVRTWEK
+1077 SQKGTISLRVKTWEK
-1092 TGGKKR
+1092 INGKKR
-1098 YSAYSNVVKM
+1098 YSAYSNVVKI

>member
-1 MMKKHT
+1 MKMMKKHT

-19 LAGSMVHTTRAMAE
+19 LAGSMAYTTRVTAE
-33 ETGVTYTYENGTLTF
+33 ETAVTYTYENGTLTF
-48 QGSGAIEKQ
+48 RGTGAIEKQ
-57 VNGEENSWRSY
+57 TDGEENPWRSY
-68 KDTATKLVVEVGI
+68 KDTATNLVIEVGI

-93 KLQEISLPK
+93 KLQKISLPK

-116 SLTSVSIPRRVTT
+116 SLTSVDIPRRVTT

-143 VSIGRA
+143 VSIGRV
-149 LQDDTVEVGENPFLG
+149 LQEDTVAVGENPFLG

-169 NITVEE
+169 SITVET

-180 SVQDHALIYRSKYGW
+180 YVQDHALVCRSKYGW
-195 NTLVAYPEGLTDTV
+195 NTLVTYPEGLTDLS

-218 VGDKAFAGNQSIQK
+218 VGDMAFAGNQSLQS
-232 LTMKSSVTRVEGKA
+232 LSMKSSVTRIEGRA
-246 FWDMAS
+246 FWNMTS
-252 LKEIRFSDKITS
+252 LKEIRFSDNITS

-287 IVLPRHL
+287 IILPRHL
-294 RSLGSVAF
+294 RSLGGVAF
-302 GTCGKLKELVLPASL
+302 GTCGKLKELVLPANI

-323 AVDGCN
+323 AVYGCS

-339 DMEITG
+339 DMKITG
-345 EDSDIS
+345 ENSDIS
-351 IRTKFCGYAGSAF
+351 IRTKLCGYAGSTL

-370 YDYDLEE
+370 YDYYFEE
-377 ITMHSVL
+377 ITTHSVL

-392 ADVLVD
+392 TDVFVD

-442 GILTGDVSMDDCY
+442 GMLSGDVSVDDCY
-455 ELQEIHNGA
+455 EVQEIHSGE
-464 EFIAAVKQDTAH
+464 EFIAAVKQDTDH

-490 AENGTE
+490 DENGTE

-505 DGAGHKIYLRQFRTV
+505 DGAGHKIYLRQFRTI
-520 TASDRE
+520 TASARE
-526 QEPQYLHSTFGN
+526 KDPRYLSTFGN
-538 NRGLIKNIVFSVD
+538 NRGIIKNIVFSVD
-551 YRQEEGNVETPLAI
+551 YRQEEGNVEMPLAI
-565 LCGDNY
+565 ICGNNY

-590 DSYIY
+590 DSCIY

-608 TMSAWLSTGSKKL
+608 SLSAWLSAGSKKL

-626 ITGRNTFLGSLVH
+626 ITGRNTFLGSLVN

-654 GKDNGGDY
+654 GQENGGDY
-662 CGDGISGGK
+662 CGDGISSGK
-671 DVEIAQ
+671 DVEIAR

-687 EVKEFF
+687 EVTEFF
-693 GTTASDADFLE
+693 GQNTSDTDFSQ
-704 EEITFSGEKNP
+704 EEITFSGQKNP
-715 QTTLPE
+715 EATLPE

-732 TETIP
+732 TETIL
-737 PAASQSPGVSSGP
+737 
-750 QPGESAKPETST
+750 
-762 SPQPGESA
+762 
-770 KPETTVSPKTKDT
+770 
-783 VKPET
+783 
-788 STTPKPKESA
+788 
-798 KPGTS
+798 
-803 ASPSASASAKPEVT
+803 PEVFISPTPEET
-817 ESAKNTAEPTK
+817 E
-828 KPKESA
+828 
-834 KPETSASPVA
+834 KPETSASP
-844 SASAKP
+844 
-850 EVTES
+850 EVSTSPTPTES
-855 AKNTAEPTKKPK
+855 EKPK
-867 DTAKPETSTTP
+867 
-878 KPKDTVKP
+878 
-886 ETSASPS
+886 TSASP
-893 ASASAKPE
+893 
-901 NPGSTMQL
+901 T
-909 PVPSQTNISNISNQV
+909 VPSQTNISNVSNQV

-932 NVNTNYIQ
+932 NVTTNYIQ

-956 KKKAGVYRCVKVI
+956 KKKAGVYQCVKIV
-969 KGGGSYK
+969 KGGGTYK
-976 DRQAKRGQ
+976 DHQAKRGQ
-984 TYYYKIMTVNAD
+984 TYYYKIMAVNAD
-996 GSHVSLDEIKPIK
+996 GSHTSLDEIKPIK
-1009 VTAAWLVKPVISVK
+1009 VTAAWLMKPVISAK
-1023 KGVYNGR
+1023 KGVYDGR

-1045 LIEGKW
+1045 VIEGKW
-1051 SGKYKKIPIRK
+1051 GGKYKKIPIRQ

-1077 SQRGTISLRVRTWEK
+1077 SQKGTISLRIRTWEK
-1092 TGGKKR
+1092 INGKKR
-1098 YSAYSNVVKM
+1098 YSAYSNVVRL